1 MTVTGRDQSPPLRN
15 LFREKGGCVREEK
28 ISPQSA
34 SQETYTGQSHGSG
47 RHLREQTMGISFLI
61 FSAQKI
67 GLFVLDTE
75 QPSLPKSIGR
85 DGIFVMPSFYP
96 LGIHLA
102 SPVVDFKKKK
112 EEQPM
117 TKRIGSLLLALIMT
131 ISLAVPAMAVNE
143 TEQTEEPTA
152 STVEPSAPT
161 DADTSAPTPEETP
174 DTSDA
179 KDEQPEAKKAP
190 AKAAVSVQSVQS
202 DLDAYFADLPL
213 TAEAQNGVSN
223 LQWSVKNGI
232 LTSPKGFMQSTRSLI
247 LTANADTH
255 LTFEYKVSTEAKYDT
270 FTFTHNTTIV
280 VNGVS
285 GIVDWTLVE
294 LDVKAGDTL
303 TFSYTKDSSGNK
315 NDDCIYLRN
324 FTAGEG
330 IPITFHANGGTGEDY
345 TQNIYGGKGTLK
357 ANTFTCDGK
366 VFAGWATSADG
377 AAVYTDQAS
386 VTVTEALDLYACW
399 ADASTVTFDNDGKTS
414 TVQAPTGAPIGST
427 LIPSEGAKKGYQFD
441 GWFHD
446 DTKLTAETVITE
458 DITFTAKWTPI
469 TYTIA
474 FNADG
479 DEGTMDS
486 ITATYDQEVTLPA
499 CTFTRAGYDFGGWS
513 EYKGSSSGS
522 MTAKNLASKQGA
534 SVTLYAAWKGQAVPV
549 TIDYNYEG
557 STPIQ
562 RTCVVGQ
569 NYNYLRLED
578 GSSKF
583 SAIEDPTR
591 IGWIFDGWYDA
602 AQDGNEITNQYKFT
616 DTTPMTLYAH
626 WVKGITVHFDG
637 NGYKGTIKDKTVLVD
652 KVFSSLPYLTKSSYP
667 DNKALEGWYTA
678 KEGGE
683 QVTADTKFTG
693 DEVTLYAH
701 WRDYQYVVKFNIK
714 YSDKATVTGT
724 MADFPAPFGKDVTL
738 PKCTFTREGYRF
750 AGWATSSYGS
760 TVTYTDGATLNRAFE
775 EDDWGDGSEDG
786 EIFNLYAVWTE
797 TVFGQA
803 YKDIAAKLPTDN
815 GIRDTTA
822 LELPTSGEGYTVN
835 WSSSNTDYLTDAG
848 AVTLPETGSVTV
860 TLTATVTDTETNETE
875 TKDYTLT
882 LYSLRQTETENA
894 LNAAAK
900 AMTGNLNPVYGTD
913 TNLIDF
919 ASKKLGDKLN
929 GITLTIKEDATGNGG
944 AAVSK
949 DGTITYYFPQDTLS
963 GSGTYFYVPFV
974 LEKDGITVEKK
985 WYTNISWD
993 KCKLRTY
1000 LEQEI
1005 AALTIPTEDVSELSL
1020 PQVLKKDGNA
1030 LGWSNLTWTSSNE
1043 KVVKVGS
1050 ASSYNGDYKVTIYQ
1064 TAVPTPVTL
1073 TATLKCNSVNG
1084 VSVTKSFD
1092 IVVAAGQ
1099 GSDTVEETLK
1109 QRMDAGFAKVGLR
1122 NWVTGEQMTP
1132 DADGVYTATE
1142 DILIPRTRDFG
1153 IDGKYCP
1160 VSVTTSDNDVLE
1172 EPDVNNAAR
1181 IWVYRDVPGG
1191 ETKLVTMTVTMTD
1204 KASGVSVSR
1213 DFKIKVPA
1221 LTQEEVDKEIALM
1234 EQVKAHY
1241 FDGIKAN
1248 NPDKD
1253 HVTTNLHAFREAYL
1267 NEQNELTWVYHVDNM
1282 VNHGIVPV
1290 DMDGWYESEQW
1301 RTFRSSNPAIITH
1314 ENLLVTQPTSAKTVT
1329 ITSWLSS
1336 ETLGRYAEKHP
1347 DNAQLQKLHNQ
1358 VVTVS
1363 VIVPGTDGS
1372 ETPTDERQ
1380 TYSFTLYAPD
1390 GTQLI
1395 DCLLKDQLEGLTA
1408 VEVARTV
1415 LENNGYQVIGG
1426 NYITAIVSPDGTKWS
1441 AGDDGDHSGW
1451 SYRINGKVTNSANLS
1466 NGDTIEL
1473 FYTKDNTKETDHTN
1487 TPAAVARA
1495 IDAIGTV
1502 TKDSGDAIQ
1511 AARAAYDQLTDAQ
1524 KSLIDQATVD
1534 KLTAAEKTWADLNKP
1549 DEPKPPVEPTKPV
1562 ANVIT
1567 AKSATKVTSGKA
1579 QSFQLSVKAK
1589 GGAKLTYQSDNKS
1602 VKVSKSG
1609 KVTIAKNFVGK
1620 ATITITAGATE
1631 AYTKTVKR
1639 VTVTVNPTGT
1649 TFRSVYNAKGKK
1661 LKAYW
1666 KKNSSISGYQLQYG
1680 TSKQFTN
1687 CKTVTLKS
1695 AKYTGAVRTK
1705 LSKGKTY
1712 YVRIRTYKK
1721 VGGKTYYS
1729 AWSKTRQV
1737 NIVR

>member
-1 MTVTGRDQSPPLRN
+1 
-15 LFREKGGCVREEK
+15 
-28 ISPQSA
+28 
-34 SQETYTGQSHGSG
+34 
-47 RHLREQTMGISFLI
+47 
-61 FSAQKI
+61 
-67 GLFVLDTE
+67 
-75 QPSLPKSIGR
+75 
-85 DGIFVMPSFYP
+85 
-96 LGIHLA
+96 
-102 SPVVDFKKKK
+102 
-112 EEQPM
+112 M

-131 ISLAVPAMAVNE
+131 FSLAVPAMAVTE

-152 STVEPSAPT
+152 STVEPTAST
-161 DADTSAPTPEETP
+161 DADTTADTSAPAPKETPETSETEK
-174 DTSDA
+174 DTDSKA
-179 KDEQPEAKKAP
+179 EKPAAKKAV
-190 AKAAVSVQSVQS
+190 ARASATRKQK
-202 DLDAYFADLPL
+202 LDAYFANLPFSVDAL
-213 TAEAQNGVSN
+213 DSYTDNMQWTVLGTELASPTGFSN
-223 LQWSVKNGI
+223 V
-232 LTSPKGFMQSTRSLI
+232 TRSLT
-247 LTANADTH
+247 LTATEDTH
-255 LTFEYKVSTEAKYDT
+255 LSFEYKVSTRKTYDT
-270 FTFTHNTTIV
+270 FNFTCNDKAIV
-280 VNGVS
+280 KDKS
-285 GIVDWTLVE
+285 GEIDWTPVE
-294 LDVKAGDTL
+294 LDVSKGDKL
-303 TFSYTKDSSGNK
+303 KFSYKKESSVEDG
-315 NDDCIYLRN
+315 DDRIYARN

-377 AAVYTDQAS
+377 DVVYADQAS
-386 VTVTEALDLYACW
+386 VTDVTEAMELYARW
-399 ADASTVTFDNDGKTS
+399 ADASTVTFENNGKTS
-414 TVQAPTGAPIGST
+414 TVQVPTGTAIGSAR
-427 LIPSEGAKKGYQFD
+427 IPSEGVKKGYLFD

-458 DITFTAKWTPI
+458 AITFTAKWTPI
-469 TYTIA
+469 TYTIV
-474 FNADG
+474 FNANG
-479 DEGTMDS
+479 GEGTMEP
-486 ITATYDQEVTLPA
+486 ITATYDQEVTPK
-499 CTFTRAGYDFGGWS
+499 CTFTRTGYDFNGWS
-513 EYKGSSSGS
+513 DSKGSSSGS
-522 MTAKNLASKQGA
+522 MTAKNLTSTQGA
-534 SVTLYAAWKGQAVPV
+534 TVTLYATWKGQDVPV
-549 TIDYNYEG
+549 TIDLNYEG
-557 STPIQ
+557 STPTQ
-562 RTCVVGQ
+562 RTCVVGE
-569 NYNYLRLED
+569 NYNYIRNTQTG
-578 GSSKF
+578 GSSYTKL
-583 SAIEDPTR
+583 EDPTR
-591 IGWIFDGWYDA
+591 TGWKFIGWYDA
-602 AQDGNEITNQYKFT
+602 AEGGNKIDYSYKFT

-637 NGYKGTIKDKTVLVD
+637 NGYKSTIYNNPRTVLVEEVY
-652 KVFSSLPYLTKSSYP
+652 KNLPSLSSYYYP
-667 DNKALEGWYTA
+667 TKKSFDDWYTA
-678 KEGGE
+678 KECGE
-683 QVTADTKFTG
+683 NVTADTKFTG

-701 WRDYQYVVKFNIK
+701 WRDYQYIVKFNIK
-714 YSDKATVTGT
+714 SSDKSTVKGT
-724 MADFPAPFGKDVTL
+724 MEDFPAPFDKDVTL
-738 PKCTFTREGYRF
+738 PKCAFTREGYRF
-750 AGWATSSYGS
+750 AGWSTSSYGS
-760 TVTYTDGATLNRAFE
+760 TVTYTDGDSLNRTY
-775 EDDWGDGSEDG
+775 DSWDNDDG
-786 EIFNLYAVWTE
+786 ETFNLYAIWEE
-797 TVFGQA
+797 TIFGKA
-803 YKDIAAKLPTDN
+803 YKAIAAQLPTDN
-815 GIRDTTA
+815 GIQENAT
-822 LELPTSGEGYTVN
+822 LELPASGDDYTIT
-835 WSSSNTDYLTDAG
+835 WSSSNTDYITNDG

-860 TLTATVTDTETNETE
+860 TLTATVTETATGETE

-900 AMTGNLNPVYGTD
+900 AMTGNLAPVYGTD

-919 ASKKLGDKLN
+919 ASKKLGDKLD
-929 GITLTIKEDATGNGG
+929 GITLTIKEDTTGNGG
-944 AAVSK
+944 TAVSK

-963 GSGTYFYVPFV
+963 GSGVYFYVPFV
-974 LEKDGITVEKK
+974 LEKDGITVEKE

-993 KCKLRTY
+993 KGKLRTY

-1005 AALTIPTEDVSELSL
+1005 TALSIDTENVSELSL
-1020 PQVLKKDGNA
+1020 PQVLKKDGKK
-1030 LGWSNLTWTSSNE
+1030 LGWSKLTWSSSNE

-1050 ASSYNGDYKVTIYQ
+1050 ASSYNSDYKVTIYK

-1073 TATLKCNSVNG
+1073 TATLKCNSVDG

-1092 IVVAAGQ
+1092 IVVAAGT

-1122 NWVTGEQMTP
+1122 NWVTGQQLTQ

-1191 ETKLVTMTVTMTD
+1191 ETKLVTMTVTITD

-1221 LTQEEVDKEIALM
+1221 LTQEEVDKELALM

-1253 HVTTNLHAFREAYL
+1253 HVTTNLHAFHEAYL
-1267 NEQNELTWVYHVDNM
+1267 NGQGELTWVYHVDNM

-1358 VVTVS
+1358 VVSVS

-1390 GTQLI
+1390 GKQLI
-1395 DCLLKDQLEGLTA
+1395 DCLLQDQLEGLTA
-1408 VEVARTV
+1408 TDVARNV
-1415 LENNGYQVIGG
+1415 LESNGYQVIGG
-1426 NYITAIVSPDGTKWS
+1426 NYITAVITPDGTMWR
-1441 AGDDGDHSGW
+1441 AGDNGDHSGW

-1466 NGDTIEL
+1466 NGDAIEL
-1473 FYTKDNTKETDHTN
+1473 FYTKDYTKEADHTN
-1487 TPAAVARA
+1487 TPASVANA
-1495 IDAIGTV
+1495 IEAIGTV
-1502 TKDSGDAIQ
+1502 TKDSGDAIR

-1524 KSLIDQATVD
+1524 KSLIDQATLD
-1534 KLTAAEKTWADLNKP
+1534 KLTAAERAWAALNP
-1549 DEPKPPVEPTKPV
+1549 AKPV
-1562 ANVIT
+1562 SNVIT
-1567 AKSATKVTSGKA
+1567 AKSTTKVASTQA
-1579 QSFQLSVKAK
+1579 QSFQLNAKAK
-1589 GGAKLTYQSDNKS
+1589 GGAKLTYQSNNKS

-1609 KVTIAKNFVGK
+1609 KVTIAKHFVGK
-1620 ATITITAGATE
+1620 ATITITAGATKD
-1631 AYTKTVKR
+1631 YTKTVKR
-1639 VTVTVNPTGT
+1639 ITVTVNPAGT
-1649 TFRSVYNAKGKK
+1649 TFRSVYNSKSKK

-1666 KKNSSISGYQLQYG
+1666 KKNSRVSGYQLQYS

-1687 CKTVTLKS
+1687 GKTVTLKG
-1695 AKYTGAVRTK
+1695 ANCTGAIRSNLT
-1705 LSKGKTY
+1705 KGKTY
-1712 YVRIRTYKK
+1712 SVRVRTYKK
-1721 VGGKTYYS
+1721 VGGKVYYS

-1737 NIVR
+1737 KIVR

>member
-1 MTVTGRDQSPPLRN
+1 
-15 LFREKGGCVREEK
+15 
-28 ISPQSA
+28 
-34 SQETYTGQSHGSG
+34 
-47 RHLREQTMGISFLI
+47 
-61 FSAQKI
+61 
-67 GLFVLDTE
+67 
-75 QPSLPKSIGR
+75 
-85 DGIFVMPSFYP
+85 
-96 LGIHLA
+96 
-102 SPVVDFKKKK
+102 
-112 EEQPM
+112 M

-131 ISLAVPAMAVNE
+131 ISLAVPAMAVTE
-143 TEQTEEPTA
+143 TARTEDPTA
-152 STVEPSAPT
+152 STVESTAST
-161 DADTSAPTPEETP
+161 DADTSAPTPDETP
-174 DTSDA
+174 DTSETE
-179 KDEQPEAKKAP
+179 KDTDSREKKTAAKKAV
-190 AKAAVSVQSVQS
+190 AKATVSVQSVQS

-213 TAEAQNGVSN
+213 TANAQDGASN
-223 LQWSVKNGI
+223 LQWSVKDGI
-232 LTSPKGFMQSTRSLI
+232 LTSPKGFMRSTRSLI
-247 LTANADTH
+247 LTATANTH
-255 LTFEYKVSTEAKYDT
+255 LTFAYKVSTEAKYDT

-285 GIVDWTLVE
+285 GIIDWTLVE
-294 LDVKAGDTL
+294 LDVKNGDTL
-303 TFSYTKDSSGNK
+303 TFSYKKDSSGDK
-315 NDDCIYLRN
+315 NDDCVSLRN

-330 IPITFHANGGTGEDY
+330 IPITFHANGGTGDDY

-357 ANTFTCDGK
+357 ANTFTRAGK
-366 VFAGWATSADG
+366 VFAGWATSTDG
-377 AAVYTDQAS
+377 TAVYTDQAS

-399 ADASTVTFDNDGKTS
+399 ADASIVTFDNDGKTS
-414 TVQAPTGAPIGST
+414 TVQAPTGAPIGSA
-427 LIPSEGAKKGYQFD
+427 LIPSEGTKKGYQFD
-441 GWFHD
+441 GWFHG
-446 DTKLTAETVITE
+446 DTQLTAETVITE

-469 TYTIA
+469 IYTIA
-474 FNADG
+474 FDPNG
-479 DEGTMDS
+479 GEGTMDS
-486 ITATYDQEVTLPA
+486 ITATYDQEVTLPE
-499 CTFTRAGYDFGGWS
+499 CTFTRAGYDFDGWD
-513 EYKGSSSGS
+513 K
-522 MTAKNLASKQGA
+522 TATKNLTDKQGGK
-534 SVTLYAAWKGQAVPV
+534 VTLRATWKGQAVPV
-549 TIDYNYEG
+549 TIDLNYEG
-557 STPIQ
+557 AAPTQ

-569 NYNYLRLED
+569 NYNYLRQED

-583 SAIEDPTR
+583 SAIPDPTR
-591 IGWIFDGWYDA
+591 TGWIFDGWYDA
-602 AQDGNEITNQYKFT
+602 AQGGTEITNQYKFA

-637 NGYKGTIKDKTVLVD
+637 NGYKSTIKDKTVLTD
-652 KVFSSLPYLTKSSYP
+652 KVYNNLPTLTEYYYP
-667 DNKALEGWYTA
+667 DNQALDGWYTA

-701 WRDYQYVVKFNIK
+701 WRDYQYIVKFNIK
-714 YSDKATVTGT
+714 YSDRVTVTGT

-738 PKCTFTREGYRF
+738 PKCAFTREGYRF

-760 TVTYTDGATLNRAFE
+760 TAAYADEGTVNRIFDD
-775 EDDWGDGSEDG
+775 DDWDGSEDG
-786 EIFNLYAVWTE
+786 EIFNLYALWEE
-797 TVFGQA
+797 TIFGKA
-803 YKDIAAKLPTDN
+803 YKAIAAKLPTDN
-815 GIRDTTA
+815 SIRDTTA
-822 LELPTSGEGYTVN
+822 LELPTSGDGYTVS
-835 WSSSNTDYLTDAG
+835 WSSSNTDYLTDTG
-848 AVTLPETGSVTV
+848 AVTLPETGTAAV
-860 TLTATVTDTETNETE
+860 TLTATVTETATNQTQ

-894 LNAAAK
+894 LNAAVK

-919 ASKKLGDKLN
+919 ASKKLGDKLD
-929 GITLTIKEDATGNGG
+929 GIKLTIKEDVTGNGG
-944 AAVSK
+944 AGVSK
-949 DGTITYYFPQDTLS
+949 DGTITYYFNQDSLS
-963 GSGTYFYVPFV
+963 GSGAYLYVPFV
-974 LEKDGITVEKK
+974 LEKDGITAEQK
-985 WYTNISWD
+985 WYTNLSWD
-993 KCKLRTY
+993 KGKLRAY

-1005 AALTIPTEDVSELSL
+1005 AALSIPTEDVSELSL
-1020 PQVLKKDGNA
+1020 PQVLKKDGNS
-1030 LGWSNLTWTSSNE
+1030 LSWSNLTWTSSNE
-1043 KVVKVGS
+1043 KVVKVGN
-1050 ASSYNGDYKVTIYQ
+1050 ASGYDGDYKVTIYK

-1073 TATLKCNSVNG
+1073 TATLKCNSVDG
-1084 VSVTKSFD
+1084 ESVTKSFD
-1092 IVVAAGQ
+1092 IIVAAGT
-1099 GSDTVEETLK
+1099 GSDTVEETLR

-1122 NWVTGEQMTP
+1122 NWVTGAQLTP

-1142 DILIPRTRDFG
+1142 DIRIPRTRDFG

-1160 VSVTTSDNDVLE
+1160 VSITTSDNDVLE

-1191 ETKLVTMTVTMTD
+1191 TTKVVTMTVTITD

-1213 DFKIKVPA
+1213 AFKIKVPA

-1267 NEQNELTWVYHVDNM
+1267 NEQGELTWVYHVDNM

-1301 RTFRSSNPAIITH
+1301 RTFRSSNPTIITH

-1347 DNAQLQKLHNQ
+1347 DNVQLQKLHNQ
-1358 VVTVS
+1358 VVSVS

-1380 TYSFTLYAPD
+1380 TYAFTCYAPD

-1395 DCLLKDQLEGLTA
+1395 DSLLRDQPEGMTA
-1408 VEVARTV
+1408 VDAARKV
-1415 LENNGYQVIGG
+1415 LEANGYQVIGG

-1451 SYRINGKVTNSANLS
+1451 SYRINGKVTDSANLS

-1473 FYTKDNTKETDHTN
+1473 FYTKDYTQEADHTN
-1487 TPAAVARA
+1487 TPTSVARA
-1495 IDAIGTV
+1495 IEAIGTV

-1524 KSLIDQATVD
+1524 KFLIDQATVD

-1549 DEPKPPVEPTKPV
+1549 DEPTKPV

-1567 AKSATKVTSGKA
+1567 AKSAAKVTSGKA
-1579 QSFQLSVKAK
+1579 QSFQLSAKAK
-1589 GGAKLTYQSDNKS
+1589 GGAKLAYRSDNKS

-1620 ATITITAGATE
+1620 ATITITAGATKD
-1631 AYTKTVKR
+1631 YTKTVKR
-1639 VTVTVNPTGT
+1639 ITVTVNPTGT
-1649 TFRSVYNAKGKK
+1649 TFRSVYNAKGQM

-1666 KKNSSISGYQLQYG
+1666 KKNSSVSGYQLQYG

-1705 LSKGKTY
+1705 LRKGKTY
-1712 YVRIRTYKK
+1712 CVRIRTYKK

-1729 AWSKTRQV
+1729 AWSKIRQV
-1737 NIVR
+1737 KIVR

>member
-1 MTVTGRDQSPPLRN
+1 
-15 LFREKGGCVREEK
+15 
-28 ISPQSA
+28 
-34 SQETYTGQSHGSG
+34 
-47 RHLREQTMGISFLI
+47 
-61 FSAQKI
+61 
-67 GLFVLDTE
+67 
-75 QPSLPKSIGR
+75 
-85 DGIFVMPSFYP
+85 
-96 LGIHLA
+96 
-102 SPVVDFKKKK
+102 
-112 EEQPM
+112 M

-131 ISLAVPAMAVNE
+131 ISLAVPAMAVTE
-143 TEQTEEPTA
+143 TAQTEEPTA
-152 STVEPSAPT
+152 STVESTAST

-174 DTSDA
+174 DISETE
-179 KDEQPEAKKAP
+179 KDTDSREKKTAAKKAA

-202 DLDAYFADLPL
+202 NLDAYFADLPL
-213 TAEAQNGVSN
+213 NADTQDGASN
-223 LQWSVKNGI
+223 LQWSVKDGI

-247 LTANADTH
+247 LTATANTH
-255 LTFEYKVSTEAKYDT
+255 LTFAYKVSTEAKYDT

-280 VNGVS
+280 VNGAS

-294 LDVKAGDTL
+294 LDVTAGDTL
-303 TFSYTKDSSGNK
+303 TFSYKKDSSGDK
-315 NDDCIYLRN
+315 NDDCVSLRN

-330 IPITFHANGGTGEDY
+330 IPITFHANGGTGDDY

-357 ANTFTCDGK
+357 ANTFTRAGK
-366 VFAGWATSADG
+366 VFAGWATSTDG
-377 AAVYTDQAS
+377 TAVYTDQAS

-399 ADASTVTFDNDGKTS
+399 ADASIVTFDNDGKTS
-414 TVQAPTGAPIGST
+414 TVQAPTGAPIGSA
-427 LIPSEGAKKGYQFD
+427 LIPSEGTKKGYQFD
-441 GWFHD
+441 GWFHG
-446 DTKLTAETVITE
+446 DTQLTAETVITE

-469 TYTIA
+469 IYTIA
-474 FNADG
+474 FDPNG
-479 DEGTMDS
+479 GEGTMDS
-486 ITATYDQEVTLPA
+486 ITATYDQEVTLPE
-499 CTFTRAGYDFGGWS
+499 CTFTRAGYDFDGWD
-513 EYKGSSSGS
+513 K
-522 MTAKNLASKQGA
+522 TATKNLTDKQGGK
-534 SVTLYAAWKGQAVPV
+534 VTLRATWKGQAVPV
-549 TIDYNYEG
+549 TIDLNYEG
-557 STPIQ
+557 AAPTQ

-569 NYNYLRLED
+569 NYNYLRQED

-583 SAIEDPTR
+583 SAIPDPTR

-602 AQDGNEITNQYKFT
+602 AQGGTEITNQYKFA

-637 NGYKGTIKDKTVLVD
+637 NGYKSTIKDKTVLTD
-652 KVFSSLPYLTKSSYP
+652 KVYNNLPTLTEYYYP
-667 DNKALEGWYTA
+667 DNQALDGWYTA

-701 WRDYQYVVKFNIK
+701 WRDYQYIVKFNIK
-714 YSDKATVTGT
+714 YSDRVTVTGT

-738 PKCTFTREGYRF
+738 PKCAFTREGYRF

-760 TVTYTDGATLNRAFE
+760 TAAYADEGTVNRIFDD
-775 EDDWGDGSEDG
+775 DDWDGSEDG
-786 EIFNLYAVWTE
+786 EIFNLYALWEE
-797 TVFGQA
+797 TIFGKA
-803 YKDIAAKLPTDN
+803 YKAIATKLPTDN
-815 GIRDTTA
+815 SIRDTTA
-822 LELPTSGEGYTVN
+822 LELPTSGDGYTVS
-835 WSSSNTDYLTDAG
+835 WSSSNTNYLTDTG
-848 AVTLPETGSVTV
+848 AVTLPETGTATV
-860 TLTATVTDTETNETE
+860 TLTATVTETATNQTQ

-894 LNAAAK
+894 LNAAVK

-919 ASKKLGDKLN
+919 ASKKLGDKLD
-929 GITLTIKEDATGNGG
+929 GIKLTIKEDTTGNGG
-944 AAVSK
+944 AGVSK
-949 DGTITYYFPQDTLS
+949 DGTITYYFNQDSLS
-963 GSGTYFYVPFV
+963 GSGAYLYVPFV
-974 LEKDGITVEKK
+974 LEKDGITAEQK
-985 WYTNISWD
+985 WYTNLSWD
-993 KCKLRTY
+993 KGKLRAY

-1005 AALTIPTEDVSELSL
+1005 AALSID
-1020 PQVLKKDGNA
+1020 
-1030 LGWSNLTWTSSNE
+1030 
-1043 KVVKVGS
+1043 
-1050 ASSYNGDYKVTIYQ
+1050 
-1064 TAVPTPVTL
+1064 
-1073 TATLKCNSVNG
+1073 
-1084 VSVTKSFD
+1084 
-1092 IVVAAGQ
+1092 
-1099 GSDTVEETLK
+1099 
-1109 QRMDAGFAKVGLR
+1109 
-1122 NWVTGEQMTP
+1122 
-1132 DADGVYTATE
+1132 TE
-1142 DILIPRTRDFG
+1142 DIRIPRTRDFG

-1160 VSVTTSDNDVLE
+1160 VSITTSDNDVLE

-1191 ETKLVTMTVTMTD
+1191 TTKVVTMTVTITD

-1213 DFKIKVPA
+1213 AFKIKVPA

-1301 RTFRSSNPAIITH
+1301 RTFRSSNPTIITH

-1347 DNAQLQKLHNQ
+1347 DNVQLQKLHNQ
-1358 VVTVS
+1358 VVSVS

-1380 TYSFTLYAPD
+1380 TYAFTCYAPD

-1395 DCLLKDQLEGLTA
+1395 DCLLRDQPEGMTA
-1408 VEVARTV
+1408 VDAARKV
-1415 LENNGYQVIGG
+1415 LEANGYQVIGG

-1451 SYRINGKVTNSANLS
+1451 SYRINGKVTDSANLS

-1473 FYTKDNTKETDHTN
+1473 FYTKDYTQEADHTN
-1487 TPAAVARA
+1487 TPASVARA
-1495 IDAIGTV
+1495 IEAIGTV

-1549 DEPKPPVEPTKPV
+1549 DEPTKPV

-1567 AKSATKVTSGKA
+1567 AKSAAKVTSGKA
-1579 QSFQLSVKAK
+1579 QSFQLSAKAK
-1589 GGAKLTYQSDNKS
+1589 GGAKLAYRSDNKS

-1620 ATITITAGATE
+1620 ATITITAGATKD
-1631 AYTKTVKR
+1631 YTKTVKR
-1639 VTVTVNPTGT
+1639 ITVTVNPTGT
-1649 TFRSVYNAKGKK
+1649 TFRSMYNAKGQK

-1666 KKNSSISGYQLQYG
+1666 KKNSIVSGYQLQYG

-1695 AKYTGAVRTK
+1695 ANCTGAVRTK
-1705 LSKGKTY
+1705 LRKGKTY

-1737 NIVR
+1737 KIVR

>member
-1 MTVTGRDQSPPLRN
+1 
-15 LFREKGGCVREEK
+15 
-28 ISPQSA
+28 
-34 SQETYTGQSHGSG
+34 
-47 RHLREQTMGISFLI
+47 
-61 FSAQKI
+61 
-67 GLFVLDTE
+67 
-75 QPSLPKSIGR
+75 
-85 DGIFVMPSFYP
+85 
-96 LGIHLA
+96 
-102 SPVVDFKKKK
+102 
-112 EEQPM
+112 M

-152 STVEPSAPT
+152 STVESTAST
-161 DADTSAPTPEETP
+161 NADTTADTSAPTPEETP
-174 DTSDA
+174 DTSETE
-179 KDEQPEAKKAP
+179 KDTDSKEKKTAPKKAVAP
-190 AKAAVSVQSVQS
+190 LAALPTVAEYFSSLPFTANPGSGTTQWKTASLDGETVLSSGSKGKANSTST
-202 DLDAYFADLPL
+202 LTL
-213 TAEAQNGVSN
+213 TA
-223 LQWSVKNGI
+223 
-232 LTSPKGFMQSTRSLI
+232 T
-247 LTANADTH
+247 ADTH
-255 LTFEYKVSTEAKYDT
+255 LTFEYKVSTEPKYDK
-270 FTFTHNTTIV
+270 FTLTHGSTTV

-285 GIVDWTLVE
+285 GIIDWTLVE

-303 TFSYTKDSSGNK
+303 TFSYKKDNSGDK
-315 NDDCIYLRN
+315 NDDCVSLRN
-324 FTAGEG
+324 FTVGAG

-386 VTVTEALDLYACW
+386 VTVTEAMDLYACW

-414 TVQAPTGAPIGST
+414 TVQAPTGAAIGGA
-427 LIPSEGAKKGYQFD
+427 LIPDAGTKKGYQFD

-479 DEGTMDS
+479 GEGTMDS

-569 NYNYLRLED
+569 NYNFIRRED

-583 SAIEDPTR
+583 SAIEDPART
-591 IGWIFDGWYDA
+591 GWIFDGWYDA
-602 AQDGNEITNQYKFT
+602 AEGGTEITNQYKFT
-616 DTTPMTLYAH
+616 DTTPLTLYAH
-626 WVKGITVHFDG
+626 WVKGIIVHYEG

-714 YSDKATVTGT
+714 YSDKSTVTGT
-724 MADFPAPFGKDVTL
+724 MADFPAPFGQDVTL

-760 TVTYTDGATLNRAFE
+760 TATYADGATLNRAFDD
-775 EDDWGDGSEDG
+775 DDWDGSKDG
-786 EIFNLYAVWTE
+786 ESFNLYALWEE
-797 TVFGQA
+797 TVFGKA
-803 YKDIAAKLPTDN
+803 YKAIAAKLPTDN
-815 GIRDTTA
+815 SIRDTTA
-822 LELPTSGEGYTVN
+822 LELTTSGDGYTIS
-835 WSSSNTDYLTDAG
+835 WSSSNTDYITNDG
-848 AVTLPETGSVTV
+848 AVTLPETGNVTV
-860 TLTATVTDTETNETE
+860 TLTATVTETATGETE
-875 TKDYTLT
+875 TKDYILT

-900 AMTGNLNPVYGTD
+900 AMTGNLAPVYGTD

-919 ASKKLGDKLN
+919 ASKKLGDKLD

-974 LEKDGITVEKK
+974 LEKDGITVEKE

-993 KCKLRTY
+993 TGKLRTY

-1005 AALTIPTEDVSELSL
+1005 AALSIDTENVSELSL
-1020 PQVLKKDGNA
+1020 PQVLKKDGNNLA
-1030 LGWSNLTWTSSNE
+1030 WSKLTWTSSNE
-1043 KVVKVGS
+1043 KVVKVGT
-1050 ASSYNGDYKVTIYQ
+1050 APSYPYYSDYTVTIYK

-1073 TATLKCNSVNG
+1073 TATLKCNSVDG

-1092 IVVAAGQ
+1092 IIVAAGT
-1099 GSDTVEETLK
+1099 GSDTVEETLQ

-1172 EPDVNNAAR
+1172 KPDVNNAAR

-1191 ETKLVTMTVTMTD
+1191 ETKLVTMTVTITD

-1253 HVTTNLHAFREAYL
+1253 HVTTNLHAFHEAYL
-1267 NEQNELTWVYHVDNM
+1267 NEQGELTWIYHVDNM

-1336 ETLGRYAEKHP
+1336 ETLGRYAKKHP

-1451 SYRINGKVTNSANLS
+1451 SYRINGKVTDSANLS

-1473 FYTKDNTKETDHTN
+1473 FYTKDYTQEADHTN
-1487 TPAAVARA
+1487 TPTSVARA
-1495 IDAIGTV
+1495 IEAIGTV

-1721 VGGKTYYS
+1721 VGGKVYYS
-1729 AWSKTRQV
+1729 AWSTSRQV
-1737 NIVR
+1737 KIVR

>member
-1 MTVTGRDQSPPLRN
+1 
-15 LFREKGGCVREEK
+15 
-28 ISPQSA
+28 
-34 SQETYTGQSHGSG
+34 
-47 RHLREQTMGISFLI
+47 
-61 FSAQKI
+61 
-67 GLFVLDTE
+67 
-75 QPSLPKSIGR
+75 
-85 DGIFVMPSFYP
+85 
-96 LGIHLA
+96 
-102 SPVVDFKKKK
+102 
-112 EEQPM
+112 M

-131 ISLAVPAMAVNE
+131 ISLAVPAMAVTE

-152 STVEPSAPT
+152 STVEPTAPT
-161 DADTSAPTPEETP
+161 DADTPADTSAPAPEETP
-174 DTSDA
+174 DASTSTPEKTPA
-179 KDEQPEAKKAP
+179 PSETEKDTDSKEKKTAAKKAV
-190 AKAAVSVQSVQS
+190 VSIQSVQS

-213 TAEAQNGVSN
+213 TAKEQDGASN

-232 LTSPKGFMQSTRSLI
+232 VTSPSGFKSAPRSLT
-247 LTANADTH
+247 LTATADTH
-255 LTFEYKVSTEAKYDT
+255 LTFQYKVSTEANYDK
-270 FTFTHNTTIV
+270 FTLTHNSTTV

-285 GIVDWTLVE
+285 GLVDWTPVE
-294 LDVKAGDTL
+294 LDVATGDTL
-303 TFSYTKDSSGNK
+303 TFTYKKDSSGDQ
-315 NDDCIYLRN
+315 NDDRVYLRS
-324 FTAGEG
+324 FTAGAG

-357 ANTFTCDGK
+357 ANTFTRAGK

-377 AAVYTDQAS
+377 TAVYTDQAS

-399 ADASTVTFDNDGKTS
+399 ADASTVTFDNNGKTS
-414 TVQAPTGAPIGST
+414 TVQVPTNDAIGSAR
-427 LIPSEGAKKGYQFD
+427 IPSEGTKKGYLFG
-441 GWFHD
+441 GWFHN
-446 DTKLTAETVITE
+446 DTQLTAETVITE

-474 FNADG
+474 FDPNG
-479 DEGTMDS
+479 GEGTMDPIS
-486 ITATYDQEVTLPA
+486 AIYDQEFTLPECA
-499 CTFTRAGYDFGGWS
+499 FTRAGYDFAGWNN
-513 EYKGSSSGS
+513 
-522 MTAKNLASKQGA
+522 TAKKNLTDQQGA
-534 SVTLYAAWKGQAVPV
+534 TFTLRATWKGQDVPV
-549 TIDYNYEG
+549 TIDLNYEG
-557 STPIQ
+557 STPTQ
-562 RTCVVGQ
+562 RTCVVGE
-569 NYNYLRLED
+569 NYNYIRNTQTG
-578 GSSKF
+578 GSKY
-583 SAIEDPTR
+583 SAIQDPTR
-591 IGWIFDGWYDA
+591 TGWIFDGWYDA
-602 AQDGNEITNQYKFT
+602 AEGGTEITNQYKFT

-637 NGYKGTIKDKTVLVD
+637 NGYKSTIYNNPRTVLVEE
-652 KVFSSLPYLTKSSYP
+652 VYRNLPSLNSYYYPTKKSF
-667 DNKALEGWYTA
+667 DDWYTA

-683 QVTADTKFTG
+683 KVTADTKFTG

-701 WRDYQYVVKFNIK
+701 WRDYQYIVKFNIK
-714 YSDKATVTGT
+714 SSDKSTVTGT
-724 MADFPAPFGKDVTL
+724 MEDFPAPFDKDVTL

-760 TVTYTDGATLNRAFE
+760 TVTYTDGATLNRPFE
-775 EDDWGDGSEDG
+775 EDDWDEGSEDN
-786 EIFNLYAVWTE
+786 EPFNLYAIWTE
-797 TVFGQA
+797 TVFGKA
-803 YKDIAAKLPTDN
+803 YKAIAAKLPTGS
-815 GIRDTTA
+815 GIRENTT
-822 LELPTSGEGYTVN
+822 LELPTTSSEDGYTIS
-835 WSSSNTDYLTDAG
+835 WSSSNTDYITNDG
-848 AVTLPETGSVTV
+848 AVTLPETGNMTV
-860 TLTATVTDTETNETE
+860 TLTATVTETATGETE

-894 LNAAAK
+894 LNAVAN
-900 AMTGNLNPVYGTD
+900 AMTGSLAPVYGTD
-913 TNLIDF
+913 TNLIAF
-919 ASKKLGDKLN
+919 ASKKLGDRLD
-929 GITLTIKEDATGNGG
+929 GIKLTIKEDTTGNGG

-949 DGTITYYFPQDTLS
+949 DGTITYYFPQDSLS

-974 LEKDGITVEKK
+974 LEKDGITVEKE

-993 KCKLRTY
+993 KGKLRTY
-1000 LEQEI
+1000 LEREI
-1005 AALTIPTEDVSELSL
+1005 ETVSIPTEEVSELSL
-1020 PQVLKKDGNA
+1020 PQGLKKDGNN

-1050 ASSYNGDYKVTIYQ
+1050 ASSYNGDYKVTIYK

-1073 TATLKCNSVNG
+1073 TATLTCNSARDVP
-1084 VSVTKSFD
+1084 VTKSFD
-1092 IVVAAGQ
+1092 IVVAAGT
-1099 GSDTVEETLK
+1099 GSDTVEATLK
-1109 QRMDAGFAKVGLR
+1109 QRMDAGFAKAGLR
-1122 NWVTGEQMTP
+1122 NWVTGQQMTP

-1142 DILIPRTRDFG
+1142 DIRIPRTRDFG

-1160 VSVTTSDNDVLE
+1160 ISVTTSDNDVLE
-1172 EPDVNNAAR
+1172 EPGVNNAAR
-1181 IWVYRDVPGG
+1181 IWVYRDLPGG
-1191 ETKLVTMTVTMTD
+1191 ETKLVTMTVTITD

-1221 LTQEEVDKEIALM
+1221 LTQEEVDQEIALM

-1253 HVTTNLHAFREAYL
+1253 HVTTNLHAFHEAYL
-1267 NEQNELTWVYHVDNM
+1267 NEQGELTWVYHVDNM

-1347 DNAQLQKLHNQ
+1347 DNVQLQKLHNQ
-1358 VVTVS
+1358 VVSVS

-1380 TYSFTLYAPD
+1380 TYAFTLYAPD

-1395 DCLLKDQLEGLTA
+1395 DCLLKDQLEGMTA
-1408 VEVARTV
+1408 VEVARIV

-1487 TPAAVARA
+1487 TPATVARA

-1511 AARAAYDQLTDAQ
+1511 SARAAYDQLTDAQ

-1534 KLTAAEKTWADLNKP
+1534 KLTAAEQAWADLNKP
-1549 DEPKPPVEPTKPV
+1549 DEPTKPV

-1567 AKSATKVTSGKA
+1567 AKSATKVASTKA
-1579 QSFQLSVKAK
+1579 QFFQLGAKAK
-1589 GGAKLTYQSDNKS
+1589 GGAKLTYKSNNKS
-1602 VKVSKSG
+1602 VTVSQSG
-1609 KVTIAKNFVGK
+1609 KVTIAKNFAGS
-1620 ATITITAGATE
+1620 ATITITSGATKT
-1631 AYTKTVKR
+1631 YTKTIKR
-1639 VTVTVNPTGT
+1639 ITIIVNPAGT
-1649 TFRSVYNAKGKK
+1649 TFRSVYNGKGKK

-1666 KKNSSISGYQLQYG
+1666 KKNSRVSGYQLQYSP
-1680 TSKQFTN
+1680 SKQFTN
-1687 CKTVTLKS
+1687 VKTVTLKG
-1695 AKYTGAVRTK
+1695 ANCTGAIRSK
-1705 LSKGKTY
+1705 LTKGKTY
-1712 YVRIRTYKK
+1712 SVRIRTYKK
-1721 VGGKTYYS
+1721 VGGKVYYS
-1729 AWSKTRQV
+1729 AWSKSKQV
-1737 NIVR
+1737 KIVR

>member
-1 MTVTGRDQSPPLRN
+1 
-15 LFREKGGCVREEK
+15 
-28 ISPQSA
+28 
-34 SQETYTGQSHGSG
+34 
-47 RHLREQTMGISFLI
+47 
-61 FSAQKI
+61 
-67 GLFVLDTE
+67 
-75 QPSLPKSIGR
+75 
-85 DGIFVMPSFYP
+85 
-96 LGIHLA
+96 
-102 SPVVDFKKKK
+102 
-112 EEQPM
+112 M

-152 STVEPSAPT
+152 STVEPTTPT
-161 DADTSAPTPEETP
+161 DADTTADTSTSAPEETL
-174 DTSDA
+174 DTSETE
-179 KDEQPEAKKAP
+179 KDTDSKEKKTAVKKAVAP
-190 AKAAVSVQSVQS
+190 LAALPTVAEYFSSLPFTANPGSGTTQWKTASLDGETVLSSGSKGKANSTST
-202 DLDAYFADLPL
+202 LTL
-213 TAEAQNGVSN
+213 TA
-223 LQWSVKNGI
+223 
-232 LTSPKGFMQSTRSLI
+232 T
-247 LTANADTH
+247 ADTH
-255 LTFEYKVSTEAKYDT
+255 LTFEYKVSTEATYDK
-270 FTFTHNTTIV
+270 FSITHGSNTV
-280 VNGVS
+280 VNGAS

-294 LDVKAGDTL
+294 LDVATGDTL
-303 TFSYTKDSSGNK
+303 TFTYKKDGSGDK
-315 NDDCIYLRN
+315 NDDCVYLRN
-324 FTAGEG
+324 FTAGAG
-330 IPITFHANGGTGEDY
+330 IPITFHANGGTGADY

-377 AAVYTDQAS
+377 AVVYTDQAS
-386 VTVTEALDLYACW
+386 VTVTEAMDLYARW
-399 ADASTVTFDNDGKTS
+399 TDASTVTFDNDGKTS
-414 TVQAPTGAPIGST
+414 TVQAPTGTPIGST
-427 LIPSEGAKKGYQFD
+427 LIPSEGVKKGYQFD

-479 DEGTMDS
+479 GEGTMDS

-513 EYKGSSSGS
+513 EYKGYSSGS

-569 NYNYLRLED
+569 NYNFIRLED
-578 GSSKF
+578 GSSEY
-583 SAIEDPTR
+583 SAIQDPART
-591 IGWIFDGWYDA
+591 GWIFDGWYDA
-602 AQDGNEITNQYKFT
+602 AEGGTEITNQYKFT
-616 DTTPMTLYAH
+616 DTTPLTLYAH

-637 NGYKGTIKDKTVLVD
+637 NGYKSTIKDKTVLTD

-667 DNKALEGWYTA
+667 DNQALEGWYTA

-701 WRDYQYVVKFNIK
+701 WRDYQYIVKFNIK
-714 YSDKATVTGT
+714 YSDRATVTGT

-738 PKCTFTREGYRF
+738 PKCAFTREGYRF

-760 TVTYTDGATLNRAFE
+760 TAAYADEGTVNRIFDD
-775 EDDWGDGSEDG
+775 DDWDGSEDG
-786 EIFNLYAVWTE
+786 EIFNLYALWEE
-797 TVFGQA
+797 TIFGKA
-803 YKDIAAKLPTDN
+803 YKAIAAKLPTDN
-815 GIRDTTA
+815 SIRDTTA
-822 LELPTSGEGYTVN
+822 LELPTSGDGYTVS
-835 WSSSNTDYLTDAG
+835 WSSSNTDYLTDTG
-848 AVTLPETGSVTV
+848 AVTLPETGSVAV
-860 TLTATVTDTETNETE
+860 TLTATVTETATNQTQ

-894 LNAAAK
+894 LNAAVK

-919 ASKKLGDKLN
+919 ASKKLGDKLD
-929 GITLTIKEDATGNGG
+929 GIKLTIKEDTTGNGG
-944 AAVSK
+944 AGVSK
-949 DGTITYYFPQDTLS
+949 DGTITYYFNQDSLS
-963 GSGTYFYVPFV
+963 GSGAYLYVPFV
-974 LEKDGITVEKK
+974 LEKDGITAEQK
-985 WYTNISWD
+985 WYTNLSWD
-993 KCKLRTY
+993 KGKLRAY

-1005 AALTIPTEDVSELSL
+1005 AALSIDTEDVSELSL
-1020 PQVLKKDGNA
+1020 PQVLKKDGNS

-1043 KVVKVGS
+1043 KVVKVGN
-1050 ASSYNGDYKVTIYQ
+1050 ASGYDGDYKVTIYK

-1073 TATLKCNSVNG
+1073 TATLKCNSVDG

-1092 IVVAAGQ
+1092 IIVAAGT
-1099 GSDTVEETLK
+1099 GSDTVEETLR

-1122 NWVTGEQMTP
+1122 NWVTGAQLTP

-1142 DILIPRTRDFG
+1142 DIRIPRTRDFG

-1160 VSVTTSDNDVLE
+1160 VSITTSDNDVLE

-1191 ETKLVTMTVTMTD
+1191 TTKVVTMTVTITD

-1213 DFKIKVPA
+1213 AFKIKVPA

-1301 RTFRSSNPAIITH
+1301 RTFRSSNPTIITH

-1347 DNAQLQKLHNQ
+1347 DNVQLQKLHNQ
-1358 VVTVS
+1358 VVSVS

-1380 TYSFTLYAPD
+1380 TYAFTCYAPD

-1395 DCLLKDQLEGLTA
+1395 DCLLRDQPEGMTA
-1408 VEVARTV
+1408 VDAARKV
-1415 LENNGYQVIGG
+1415 LEANGYQVIGG

-1451 SYRINGKVTNSANLS
+1451 SYRINGKVTDSANLS

-1473 FYTKDNTKETDHTN
+1473 FYTKDYTQEADHTN
-1487 TPAAVARA
+1487 TPTSVARA
-1495 IDAIGTV
+1495 IEAIGTV

-1534 KLTAAEKTWADLNKP
+1534 KLTAAEKTWADLNKS
-1549 DEPKPPVEPTKPV
+1549 DEPTKPV

-1567 AKSATKVTSGKA
+1567 AKSAAKVTSGKA
-1579 QSFQLSVKAK
+1579 QSFQLSAKAK
-1589 GGAKLTYQSDNKS
+1589 GGAKLAYRSDNKS

-1620 ATITITAGATE
+1620 ATITITAGATKD
-1631 AYTKTVKR
+1631 YTKTVKR
-1639 VTVTVNPTGT
+1639 ITVTVNPTGT
-1649 TFRSVYNAKGKK
+1649 TFRSVYNAKGQK

-1666 KKNSSISGYQLQYG
+1666 KKNSSVSGYQLQYG

-1687 CKTVTLKS
+1687 GKTVTLKS
-1695 AKYTGAVRTK
+1695 ANCTGAVRTK
-1705 LSKGKTY
+1705 LRKGKTY
-1712 YVRIRTYKK
+1712 CVRIRTYKK
-1721 VGGKTYYS
+1721 VGGKIYYS
-1729 AWSKTRQV
+1729 DWSKTRQV
-1737 NIVR
+1737 KIVR

>member
-1 MTVTGRDQSPPLRN
+1 
-15 LFREKGGCVREEK
+15 
-28 ISPQSA
+28 
-34 SQETYTGQSHGSG
+34 
-47 RHLREQTMGISFLI
+47 
-61 FSAQKI
+61 
-67 GLFVLDTE
+67 
-75 QPSLPKSIGR
+75 
-85 DGIFVMPSFYP
+85 
-96 LGIHLA
+96 
-102 SPVVDFKKKK
+102 
-112 EEQPM
+112 M

-131 ISLAVPAMAVNE
+131 ISLAVPAMAVTE

-152 STVEPSAPT
+152 STVEPTAPT
-161 DADTSAPTPEETP
+161 DANTTADTSASTPKETPETSETEK
-174 DTSDA
+174 DTDSKEKKTA
-179 KDEQPEAKKAP
+179 AKKAV
-190 AKAAVSVQSVQS
+190 VSIQSVQS

-213 TAEAQNGVSN
+213 TAKEQDGASN

-232 LTSPKGFMQSTRSLI
+232 VTSPSGFKSAPRSLT
-247 LTANADTH
+247 LTATADTH
-255 LTFEYKVSTEAKYDT
+255 LTFQYKVSTEANYDK
-270 FTFTHNTTIV
+270 FTLTHNSTTV

-285 GIVDWTLVE
+285 GLVDWTLVE
-294 LDVKAGDTL
+294 LDVATGDTL
-303 TFSYTKDSSGNK
+303 TFTYKKDSSGDQ
-315 NDDCIYLRN
+315 NDDRVYLRS
-324 FTAGEG
+324 FTAGAG

-366 VFAGWATSADG
+366 VFIGWATSAEGDV
-377 AAVYTDQAS
+377 VYADLAS
-386 VTVTEALDLYACW
+386 VTDVTEAMELYARW
-399 ADASTVTFDNDGKTS
+399 ADASTVTFDNNGKTS
-414 TVQAPTGAPIGST
+414 TVQIPTNDVIGSAR
-427 LIPSEGAKKGYQFD
+427 IPSEGTKKGYLFG
-441 GWFHD
+441 GWFHN
-446 DTKLTAETVITE
+446 DTQLTAETVITE

-474 FNADG
+474 FDPNG
-479 DEGTMDS
+479 GEGTMDPIS
-486 ITATYDQEVTLPA
+486 AIYDQEFTLPECA
-499 CTFTRAGYDFGGWS
+499 FTRAGYDFAGWNN
-513 EYKGSSSGS
+513 
-522 MTAKNLASKQGA
+522 TAKKNLTDQQGA
-534 SVTLYAAWKGQAVPV
+534 TFTLRATWKGQDVPV
-549 TIDYNYEG
+549 TIDLNYEG
-557 STPIQ
+557 STPTQ
-562 RTCVVGQ
+562 RTCIVGE
-569 NYNYLRLED
+569 NYNFIRRED
-578 GSSKF
+578 GGSKF

-591 IGWIFDGWYDA
+591 TGWKFIGWYDA
-602 AQDGNEITNQYKFT
+602 AEGGNEITNQYKFT

-637 NGYKGTIKDKTVLVD
+637 NGYKSQINDKTVLAG

-667 DNKALEGWYTA
+667 DNKALDGWYTA

-683 QVTADTKFTG
+683 KVTADTKFTG

-701 WRDYQYVVKFNIK
+701 WRDYQYIVKFNIK
-714 YSDKATVTGT
+714 SSDKSTVTGT
-724 MADFPAPFGKDVTL
+724 MEDFPAPFDKDVTL

-760 TVTYTDGATLNRAFE
+760 TAAYADGATLNRAFDD
-775 EDDWGDGSEDG
+775 DDWDGSEDG
-786 EIFNLYAVWTE
+786 EIFNLYALWE
-797 TVFGQA
+797 EPIFGKA
-803 YKDIAAKLPTDN
+803 YKAIAAKLPTDN
-815 GIRDTTA
+815 SIRENTT
-822 LELPTSGEGYTVN
+822 LELPTTSSEDGYTIS
-835 WSSSNTDYLTDAG
+835 WSSSNTDYITNDG
-848 AVTLPETGSVTV
+848 AVTLPETGNVTV
-860 TLTATVTDTETNETE
+860 TLTATVTETATGETE

-894 LNAAAK
+894 LNAVAN
-900 AMTGNLNPVYGTD
+900 AMTGSLAPVYGTD

-919 ASKKLGDKLN
+919 ASKKLGDKLD
-929 GITLTIKEDATGNGG
+929 GIKLTIKEDTTGNGG

-949 DGTITYYFPQDTLS
+949 GGTITYYFPQDSLS

-974 LEKDGITVEKK
+974 LEKDGITVEKE

-993 KCKLRTY
+993 KGKLRTY
-1000 LEQEI
+1000 LEREI
-1005 AALTIPTEDVSELSL
+1005 ETVSIPTEEVSELSL
-1020 PQVLKKDGNA
+1020 PQVLKKDGNN
-1030 LGWSNLTWTSSNE
+1030 LGWSNLTWTSSNDQ
-1043 KVVKVGS
+1043 VVKIGTTS
-1050 ASSYNGDYKVTIYQ
+1050 GYYGDYKVTIYK

-1073 TATLKCNSVNG
+1073 TAILTCNSAQD
-1084 VSVTKSFD
+1084 VSVTKTFD
-1092 IVVAAGQ
+1092 IVVAAGT
-1099 GSDTVEETLK
+1099 GSDTVEATLK
-1109 QRMDAGFAKVGLR
+1109 QRMDAGFAKAGLR
-1122 NWVTGEQMTP
+1122 NWVTGQQMTP
-1132 DADGVYTATE
+1132 DADGAYTATE
-1142 DILIPRTRDFG
+1142 DIRIPRTRDFG

-1160 VSVTTSDNDVLE
+1160 ISVTTSDNDVLE
-1172 EPDVNNAAR
+1172 EPGVNNAAR

-1191 ETKLVTMTVTMTD
+1191 ETKLVTMTVTITD

-1253 HVTTNLHAFREAYL
+1253 HVTTNLHAFHEAYL
-1267 NEQNELTWVYHVDNM
+1267 NEQGELTWVYHVDNM

-1314 ENLLVTQPTSAKTVT
+1314 ENLLVTQPASAKTVT

-1347 DNAQLQKLHNQ
+1347 DNVQLQKLHNQ
-1358 VVTVS
+1358 VVSVS

-1380 TYSFTLYAPD
+1380 TYAFTLYAPD

-1395 DCLLKDQLEGLTA
+1395 DCLLKDQLEGMTA
-1408 VEVARTV
+1408 VEVARIV

-1451 SYRINGKVTNSANLS
+1451 SCRINGKVTNSANLS

-1511 AARAAYDQLTDAQ
+1511 SARAAYDQLTDAQ

-1534 KLTAAEKTWADLNKP
+1534 KLTAAEQAWADLNKP
-1549 DEPKPPVEPTKPV
+1549 DEPTKPV

-1567 AKSATKVTSGKA
+1567 AKSATKVASTKA
-1579 QSFQLSVKAK
+1579 QSFQLGAKAK
-1589 GGAKLTYQSDNKS
+1589 GGAKLTYKSNNKS
-1602 VKVSKSG
+1602 VTVSQSG
-1609 KVTIAKNFVGK
+1609 KVTIAKNFVGS
-1620 ATITITAGATE
+1620 ATITITSGATKT
-1631 AYTKTVKR
+1631 YTKTIKR
-1639 VTVTVNPTGT
+1639 ITITVNPAGT
-1649 TFRSVYNAKGKK
+1649 TFRSVYNGKGKK

-1666 KKNSSISGYQLQYG
+1666 KKNSRVSGYQLQYSP
-1680 TSKQFTN
+1680 SKQFTN
-1687 CKTVTLKS
+1687 VKTVTLKG
-1695 AKYTGAVRTK
+1695 ANCTGAIRSKLTK
-1705 LSKGKTY
+1705 CKTY
-1712 YVRIRTYKK
+1712 SVRIRTYKK
-1721 VGGKTYYS
+1721 VGGKVYYS
-1729 AWSKTRQV
+1729 AWSKSKQV
-1737 NIVR
+1737 KIVR

>member
-1 MTVTGRDQSPPLRN
+1 
-15 LFREKGGCVREEK
+15 
-28 ISPQSA
+28 
-34 SQETYTGQSHGSG
+34 
-47 RHLREQTMGISFLI
+47 
-61 FSAQKI
+61 
-67 GLFVLDTE
+67 
-75 QPSLPKSIGR
+75 
-85 DGIFVMPSFYP
+85 
-96 LGIHLA
+96 
-102 SPVVDFKKKK
+102 
-112 EEQPM
+112 M

-131 ISLAVPAMAVNE
+131 ISLAVPAMAVTE
-143 TEQTEEPTA
+143 TAQTEEPTA
-152 STVEPSAPT
+152 STVESTAST
-161 DADTSAPTPEETP
+161 NADTSAPTPEETP
-174 DTSDA
+174 DTSETE
-179 KDEQPEAKKAP
+179 KDTDSKEKKTAPKKAVAP
-190 AKAAVSVQSVQS
+190 LASLPTVAEYFSSLPFTANPGSGTTQWKTASLDGETVLSSGSKGKANSTST
-202 DLDAYFADLPL
+202 LTL
-213 TAEAQNGVSN
+213 TA
-223 LQWSVKNGI
+223 
-232 LTSPKGFMQSTRSLI
+232 T
-247 LTANADTH
+247 ADTH
-255 LTFEYKVSTEAKYDT
+255 LTFEYKVSTEPKYDK
-270 FTFTHNTTIV
+270 FTLTHGSTTV

-285 GIVDWTLVE
+285 GIIDWTLVE
-294 LDVKAGDTL
+294 LDVKNGDTL
-303 TFSYTKDSSGNK
+303 TFSYKKDSSGDK
-315 NDDCIYLRN
+315 NDDCVSLRN

-330 IPITFHANGGTGEDY
+330 IPITFHANGGTGDNY

-357 ANTFTCDGK
+357 ANTFTCAGK

-377 AAVYTDQAS
+377 TAVYTDQAS

-399 ADASTVTFDNDGKTS
+399 ADASTVTFDNNGKTS
-414 TVQAPTGAPIGST
+414 TVQAPTGAAIGGA
-427 LIPSEGAKKGYQFD
+427 LIPDAGTKTGYQFD

-446 DTKLTAETVITE
+446 DTQLTAETVITE
-458 DITFTAKWTPI
+458 DVTFTAKWTPI

-479 DEGTMDS
+479 GEGTMDS
-486 ITATYDQEVTLPA
+486 ITATYDQEVTLPDSA
-499 CTFTRAGYDFGGWS
+499 FTRAGYDFSGWNS
-513 EYKGSSSGS
+513 YKGSSSGS
-522 MTAKNLASKQGA
+522 MTAKNLTAKQGA
-534 SVTLYAAWKGQAVPV
+534 TVTLYAAWKGQAVPV

-569 NYNYLRLED
+569 NYNYLRQED

-583 SAIEDPTR
+583 SAIQDPTR
-591 IGWIFDGWYDA
+591 TGWIFDGWYDA
-602 AQDGNEITNQYKFT
+602 AQGGTEITNQYKFS

-626 WVKGITVHFDG
+626 WLKGITVHFDG

-652 KVFSSLPYLTKSSYP
+652 KVYSSLSYLLSKSYYP
-667 DNKALEGWYTA
+667 DNQALDGWYTA

-750 AGWATSSYGS
+750 AGWATSNYGS
-760 TVTYTDGATLNRAFE
+760 TAAYADEGTVNRVFDD
-775 EDDWGDGSEDG
+775 DDWDGSEDG
-786 EIFNLYAVWTE
+786 ESFNLYALWEE
-797 TVFGQA
+797 TVFGKA
-803 YKDIAAKLPTDN
+803 YKAIAAKLPTN
-815 GIRDTTA
+815 NSIRDTTA
-822 LELPTSGEGYTVN
+822 LELPTSGDGYTVS
-835 WSSSNTDYLTDAG
+835 WSSSNTDYLTDTG

-860 TLTATVTDTETNETE
+860 TLTATVTETATGETE
-875 TKDYTLT
+875 TKDYPLT

-900 AMTGNLNPVYGTD
+900 AMTGSLAPVYGTD

-919 ASKKLGDKLN
+919 ASKKLGDKLD
-929 GITLTIKEDATGNGG
+929 GIKLTIKEDVTGNGG
-944 AAVSK
+944 AGVSK
-949 DGTITYYFPQDTLS
+949 DGTITYYFNQDSLS
-963 GSGTYFYVPFV
+963 GSGAYLYVPFV
-974 LEKDGITVEKK
+974 LEKDGITVEQK
-985 WYTNISWD
+985 WYTNLSWD
-993 KCKLRTY
+993 KGKLRAY

-1030 LGWSNLTWTSSNE
+1030 LGWSSLAWTSSNE
-1043 KVVKVGS
+1043 TVVKVGS
-1050 ASSYNGDYKVTIYQ
+1050 ASSYNGDYKVTIYK

-1073 TATLKCNSVNG
+1073 TATLKCNSVDG

-1092 IVVAAGQ
+1092 IIVAAGT
-1099 GSDTVEETLK
+1099 GSDTVEETLQ

-1122 NWVTGEQMTP
+1122 NWVTGEQLTP

-1142 DILIPRTRDFG
+1142 DIRIPHTRDFG

-1191 ETKLVTMTVTMTD
+1191 TTKVVTMTVTITD

-1267 NEQNELTWVYHVDNM
+1267 NEQDELTWVYHVDNM

-1301 RTFRSSNPAIITH
+1301 RTFRSSNPAIIAH

-1347 DNAQLQKLHNQ
+1347 DNVQLQKLHNQ
-1358 VVTVS
+1358 VVSVS

-1380 TYSFTLYAPD
+1380 TYAFTLYAPD
-1390 GTQLI
+1390 GTQLV
-1395 DCLLKDQLEGLTA
+1395 DCLLRDQPEGMTA
-1408 VEVARTV
+1408 VDAARKV
-1415 LENNGYQVIGG
+1415 LEANGYQVIGG

-1451 SYRINGKVTNSANLS
+1451 SYRINGKVTDSANLS

-1473 FYTKDNTKETDHTN
+1473 FYTKDYTQEADHTN
-1487 TPAAVARA
+1487 TPTSVARA
-1495 IDAIGTV
+1495 IEAIGTV

-1534 KLTAAEKTWADLNKP
+1534 KLTAAEKAWADLNKP
-1549 DEPKPPVEPTKPV
+1549 DEPTKPA

-1567 AKSATKVTSGKA
+1567 AKSAAKVTSGKA
-1579 QSFQLSVKAK
+1579 QSFQLSAKAK
-1589 GGAKLTYQSDNKS
+1589 GGAKLTYRSDNKS

-1609 KVTIAKNFVGK
+1609 KVTIAKHFVGK
-1620 ATITITAGATE
+1620 ATITITAGATKD
-1631 AYTKTVKR
+1631 YTKTVKR

-1649 TFRSVYNAKGKK
+1649 TFRSVYNAKGQK

-1680 TSKQFTN
+1680 TSNQFTN

-1695 AKYTGAVRTK
+1695 PKYTGAVRTK
-1705 LSKGKTY
+1705 LRKGKTY
-1712 YVRIRTYKK
+1712 CVRIRTYKK

-1729 AWSKTRQV
+1729 AWSKTKQV

>member
-1 MTVTGRDQSPPLRN
+1 
-15 LFREKGGCVREEK
+15 
-28 ISPQSA
+28 
-34 SQETYTGQSHGSG
+34 
-47 RHLREQTMGISFLI
+47 
-61 FSAQKI
+61 
-67 GLFVLDTE
+67 
-75 QPSLPKSIGR
+75 
-85 DGIFVMPSFYP
+85 
-96 LGIHLA
+96 
-102 SPVVDFKKKK
+102 
-112 EEQPM
+112 M

-131 ISLAVPAMAVNE
+131 ISLAVPAMAVTE

-152 STVEPSAPT
+152 STVEPTAPT
-161 DADTSAPTPEETP
+161 DADTPADTSASTPKETP
-174 DTSDA
+174 APSETEKDTDSKEKKTA
-179 KDEQPEAKKAP
+179 AKKA
-190 AKAAVSVQSVQS
+190 AAPLAATPTVAEYFSSLPFTANPGSGTTQWKTAS
-202 DLDAYFADLPL
+202 LDGETVLSSGNKGKSYGTSTLTL
-213 TAEAQNGVSN
+213 TA
-223 LQWSVKNGI
+223 
-232 LTSPKGFMQSTRSLI
+232 T
-247 LTANADTH
+247 ADTH

-270 FTFTHNTTIV
+270 FTLKHNSTTV
-280 VNGVS
+280 VDKVS
-285 GIVDWTLVE
+285 GVIDWTLVE
-294 LDVKAGDTL
+294 LDVKNGDTL
-303 TFSYTKDSSGNK
+303 TFEYAKDGSGDK
-315 NDDCIYLRN
+315 NDDCVSLRN

-366 VFAGWATSADG
+366 VFIGWATSAEG
-377 AAVYTDQAS
+377 NVVYADQAS
-386 VTVTEALDLYACW
+386 VTDVTEAMELYARW
-399 ADASTVTFDNDGKTS
+399 ADASTVTFDNNGKTS
-414 TVQAPTGAPIGST
+414 TVQIPTNDVIGSAR
-427 LIPSEGAKKGYQFD
+427 IPSEGTKKGYLFG
-441 GWFHD
+441 GWFHN
-446 DTKLTAETVITE
+446 DTQLTAETVITE

-474 FNADG
+474 FDPNG
-479 DEGTMDS
+479 GEGTMDPIS
-486 ITATYDQEVTLPA
+486 AIYDQEFALPECA
-499 CTFTRAGYDFGGWS
+499 FSRAGYDFAGWNN
-513 EYKGSSSGS
+513 
-522 MTAKNLASKQGA
+522 TAKKNLTDQQGA
-534 SVTLYAAWKGQAVPV
+534 TFTLRATWKGQDVPV
-549 TIDYNYEG
+549 TIDLNYEG
-557 STPIQ
+557 STPTQ
-562 RTCVVGQ
+562 RTCVVGE
-569 NYNYLRLED
+569 NYNYIRTETG
-578 GSSKF
+578 GSKY
-583 SAIEDPTR
+583 SAIQDPAR

-602 AQDGNEITNQYKFT
+602 AEGGSEITNQYKFT

-637 NGYKGTIKDKTVLVD
+637 NGYKGTISDKTVLAD
-652 KVFSSLPYLTKSSYP
+652 KVFSSLPYLSSYYYP
-667 DNKALEGWYTA
+667 DNQTLDGWYTA

-683 QVTADTKFTG
+683 QVTKDTQFTG

-701 WRDYQYVVKFNIK
+701 WRDYQYVIKFNIK
-714 YSDKATVTGT
+714 YSDKSTVTGT
-724 MADFPAPFGKDVTL
+724 MEDFPASFGKDVTL

-760 TVTYTDGATLNRAFE
+760 TVTYTDGDSLNRTY
-775 EDDWGDGSEDG
+775 DSWDNEDG
-786 EIFNLYAVWTE
+786 ETFNLYAVWEE
-797 TVFGQA
+797 TVFGKA
-803 YKDIAAKLPTDN
+803 YKAIAAKLPTDN
-815 GIRDTTA
+815 GIRDATA
-822 LELPTSGEGYTVN
+822 LDLPTSGDGYTVS
-835 WSSSNTDYLTDAG
+835 WSSGSTDYITDAG

-860 TLTATVTDTETNETE
+860 TLTATVTDTETNETQ

-900 AMTGNLNPVYGTD
+900 AMTGSLAPVYGTD

-919 ASKKLGDKLN
+919 ASKKLGDKLD
-929 GITLTIKEDATGNGG
+929 GITLTIKEDTTGNGG

-949 DGTITYYFPQDTLS
+949 DGTITYYFNQDSLS
-963 GSGTYFYVPFV
+963 GSGAYLYVPFV

-985 WYTNISWD
+985 WYTNLSWD
-993 KCKLRTY
+993 KSKLRAY
-1000 LEQEI
+1000 LEREI
-1005 AALTIPTEDVSELSL
+1005 ETVSIPTEEVSELSL
-1020 PQVLKKDGNA
+1020 PQVLKKDGNN

-1050 ASSYNGDYKVTIYQ
+1050 ASSYNGDYKVTIYK

-1073 TATLKCNSVNG
+1073 TATLKCNSAQD
-1084 VSVTKSFD
+1084 VSVTKTFD
-1092 IVVAAGQ
+1092 IVVAAGT

-1109 QRMDAGFAKVGLR
+1109 QRMDAGFAKAGLR
-1122 NWVTGEQMTP
+1122 NWVTGQQMTP
-1132 DADGVYTATE
+1132 DADGAYTATE
-1142 DILIPRTRDFG
+1142 DIRIPRTRDFG

-1172 EPDVNNAAR
+1172 EPGVNNAAR

-1191 ETKLVTMTVTMTD
+1191 TTKVVTMTVTITD

-1213 DFKIKVPA
+1213 DFQIKVPA
-1221 LTQEEVDKEIALM
+1221 LTQEEVDQEIALM
-1234 EQVKAHY
+1234 KQVKAHY

-1253 HVTTNLHAFREAYL
+1253 HVTTNLHAFHEAYL
-1267 NEQNELTWVYHVDNM
+1267 NEQGELTWVYHVDNM

-1347 DNAQLQKLHNQ
+1347 DNVQLQKLHNQ
-1358 VVTVS
+1358 VVSVS

-1380 TYSFTLYAPD
+1380 TYAFTLYAPD

-1395 DCLLKDQLEGLTA
+1395 DCLLKDQLEGMTA
-1408 VEVARTV
+1408 VEVARIV

-1524 KSLIDQATVD
+1524 KSLIDQSTLD
-1534 KLTAAEKTWADLNKP
+1534 KLTAAERAWAALTP
-1549 DEPKPPVEPTKPV
+1549 AKPV
-1562 ANVIT
+1562 SNVIT
-1567 AKSATKVTSGKA
+1567 AKSATKVASTKA
-1579 QSFQLSVKAK
+1579 QSFQLGAKAK
-1589 GGAKLTYQSDNKS
+1589 GGAKLTYKSNNKS
-1602 VKVSKSG
+1602 VTVSQSG
-1609 KVTIAKNFVGK
+1609 KVTIAKSFVGT
-1620 ATITITAGATE
+1620 ATITITSGATKT
-1631 AYTKTVKR
+1631 YTKTVKR
-1639 VTVTVNPTGT
+1639 ITITVNPAGT
-1649 TFRSVYNAKGKK
+1649 AFRSVYNGKGKK

-1666 KKNSSISGYQLQYG
+1666 KKNSRVSGYQLQYG

-1687 CKTVTLKS
+1687 VKTVTLKG
-1695 AKYTGAVRTK
+1695 ANCTGAIRSK
-1705 LSKGKTY
+1705 LTKGKTY
-1712 YVRIRTYKK
+1712 SVRIRTYKK
-1721 VGGKTYYS
+1721 VGGKVYYS
-1729 AWSKTRQV
+1729 AWSKSKQV
-1737 NIVR
+1737 KIVR

>member
-1 MTVTGRDQSPPLRN
+1 
-15 LFREKGGCVREEK
+15 
-28 ISPQSA
+28 
-34 SQETYTGQSHGSG
+34 
-47 RHLREQTMGISFLI
+47 
-61 FSAQKI
+61 
-67 GLFVLDTE
+67 
-75 QPSLPKSIGR
+75 
-85 DGIFVMPSFYP
+85 
-96 LGIHLA
+96 
-102 SPVVDFKKKK
+102 
-112 EEQPM
+112 M

-131 ISLAVPAMAVNE
+131 FSLAVPAMAVTE

-152 STVEPSAPT
+152 STVEPTAPT
-161 DADTSAPTPEETP
+161 DADTPADTSAPAPEEAPDASTSTPEKTPAPSETEK
-174 DTSDA
+174 DTDSKEKKTA
-179 KDEQPEAKKAP
+179 AKKA
-190 AKAAVSVQSVQS
+190 AAPLAATPTVAEYFSSLPFTANPGSGTTQWKTAS
-202 DLDAYFADLPL
+202 LDGETVLSSGNKGKSYGTSTLTL
-213 TAEAQNGVSN
+213 TA
-223 LQWSVKNGI
+223 
-232 LTSPKGFMQSTRSLI
+232 T
-247 LTANADTH
+247 ADTH

-270 FTFTHNTTIV
+270 FTLKHNSTTV
-280 VNGVS
+280 VDKVS
-285 GIVDWTLVE
+285 GVIDWTLVE
-294 LDVKAGDTL
+294 LDVKNGDTL
-303 TFSYTKDSSGNK
+303 TFEYAKDGSGDK
-315 NDDCIYLRN
+315 NDDCVSLRN

-366 VFAGWATSADG
+366 VFIGWATSAEG
-377 AAVYTDQAS
+377 NVVYADQAS
-386 VTVTEALDLYACW
+386 VTDVTEAMELYARW
-399 ADASTVTFDNDGKTS
+399 ADASTVTFDNNGKTS
-414 TVQAPTGAPIGST
+414 TVQIPTNDVIGSAR
-427 LIPSEGAKKGYQFD
+427 IPSEGTKKGYLFG
-441 GWFHD
+441 GWFHN
-446 DTKLTAETVITE
+446 DTQLTAETVITE

-474 FNADG
+474 FDPNG
-479 DEGTMDS
+479 GEGTMDPIS
-486 ITATYDQEVTLPA
+486 AIYDQEFALPECA
-499 CTFTRAGYDFGGWS
+499 FSRAGYDFAGWNN
-513 EYKGSSSGS
+513 
-522 MTAKNLASKQGA
+522 TAKKNLTDQQGA
-534 SVTLYAAWKGQAVPV
+534 TFTLRATWKGQDVPV
-549 TIDYNYEG
+549 TIDLNYEG
-557 STPIQ
+557 STPTQ
-562 RTCVVGQ
+562 RTCVVGE
-569 NYNYLRLED
+569 NYNYIRTETG
-578 GSSKF
+578 GSKY
-583 SAIEDPTR
+583 SAIQDPAR

-602 AQDGNEITNQYKFT
+602 AEGGSEITNQYKFT

-637 NGYKGTIKDKTVLVD
+637 NGYKGTISDKTVLAD
-652 KVFSSLPYLTKSSYP
+652 KVFSSLPYLSSYYYP
-667 DNKALEGWYTA
+667 DNQTLDGWYTA

-683 QVTADTKFTG
+683 QVTKDTQFTG

-701 WRDYQYVVKFNIK
+701 WRDYQYVIKFNIK
-714 YSDKATVTGT
+714 YSDKSTVTGT
-724 MADFPAPFGKDVTL
+724 MEDFPASFGKDVTL

-760 TVTYTDGATLNRAFE
+760 TVTYTDGDSLNRTY
-775 EDDWGDGSEDG
+775 DSWDNEDG
-786 EIFNLYAVWTE
+786 ETFNLYAVWEE
-797 TVFGQA
+797 TVFGKA
-803 YKDIAAKLPTDN
+803 YKAIAAKLPTDN
-815 GIRDTTA
+815 GIRDATA
-822 LELPTSGEGYTVN
+822 LDLPTSGDGYTVS
-835 WSSSNTDYLTDAG
+835 WSSGSTDYITDAG

-860 TLTATVTDTETNETE
+860 TLTATVTDTETNETQ

-900 AMTGNLNPVYGTD
+900 AMTGSLAPVYGTD

-919 ASKKLGDKLN
+919 ASKKLGDKLD
-929 GITLTIKEDATGNGG
+929 GITLTIKEDTTGNGG

-949 DGTITYYFPQDTLS
+949 DGTITYYFNQDSLS
-963 GSGTYFYVPFV
+963 GSGAYLYVPFV

-985 WYTNISWD
+985 WYTNLSWD
-993 KCKLRTY
+993 KSKLRAY
-1000 LEQEI
+1000 LEREI
-1005 AALTIPTEDVSELSL
+1005 ETVSIPTEEVSELSL
-1020 PQVLKKDGNA
+1020 PQVLKKDGNN

-1050 ASSYNGDYKVTIYQ
+1050 ASSYNGDYKVTIYK

-1073 TATLKCNSVNG
+1073 TATLKCNSAQD
-1084 VSVTKSFD
+1084 VSVTKTFD
-1092 IVVAAGQ
+1092 IVVAAGT

-1109 QRMDAGFAKVGLR
+1109 QRMDAGFAKAGLR
-1122 NWVTGEQMTP
+1122 NWVTGQQMTP
-1132 DADGVYTATE
+1132 DADGAYTATE
-1142 DILIPRTRDFG
+1142 DIRIPRTRDFG

-1172 EPDVNNAAR
+1172 EPGVNNAAR

-1191 ETKLVTMTVTMTD
+1191 TTKVVTMTVTITD

-1213 DFKIKVPA
+1213 DFQIKVPA
-1221 LTQEEVDKEIALM
+1221 LTQEEVDQEIALM
-1234 EQVKAHY
+1234 KQVKAHY

-1253 HVTTNLHAFREAYL
+1253 HVTTNLHAFHEAYL
-1267 NEQNELTWVYHVDNM
+1267 NEQGELTWVYHVDNM

-1347 DNAQLQKLHNQ
+1347 DNVQLQKLHNQ
-1358 VVTVS
+1358 VVSVS

-1380 TYSFTLYAPD
+1380 TYAFTLYAPD

-1395 DCLLKDQLEGLTA
+1395 DCLLKDQLEGMTA
-1408 VEVARTV
+1408 VEVARIV

-1524 KSLIDQATVD
+1524 KSLIDQSTLD
-1534 KLTAAEKTWADLNKP
+1534 KLTAAERAWAALTP
-1549 DEPKPPVEPTKPV
+1549 AKPV
-1562 ANVIT
+1562 SNVIT
-1567 AKSATKVTSGKA
+1567 AKSATKVASTKA
-1579 QSFQLSVKAK
+1579 QSFQLGAKAK
-1589 GGAKLTYQSDNKS
+1589 GGAKLTYKSNNKS
-1602 VKVSKSG
+1602 VTVSQSG
-1609 KVTIAKNFVGK
+1609 KVTIAKSFVGT
-1620 ATITITAGATE
+1620 ATITITSGATKT
-1631 AYTKTVKR
+1631 YTKTVKR
-1639 VTVTVNPTGT
+1639 ITITVNPAGT
-1649 TFRSVYNAKGKK
+1649 AFRSVYNGKGKK

-1666 KKNSSISGYQLQYG
+1666 KKNSRVSGYQLQYG

-1687 CKTVTLKS
+1687 VKTVTLKG
-1695 AKYTGAVRTK
+1695 ANCTGAIRSK
-1705 LSKGKTY
+1705 LTKGKTY
-1712 YVRIRTYKK
+1712 SVRIRTYKK
-1721 VGGKTYYS
+1721 VGGKVYYS
-1729 AWSKTRQV
+1729 AWSKSKQV
-1737 NIVR
+1737 KIVR

>member
-1 MTVTGRDQSPPLRN
+1 
-15 LFREKGGCVREEK
+15 
-28 ISPQSA
+28 
-34 SQETYTGQSHGSG
+34 
-47 RHLREQTMGISFLI
+47 
-61 FSAQKI
+61 
-67 GLFVLDTE
+67 
-75 QPSLPKSIGR
+75 
-85 DGIFVMPSFYP
+85 
-96 LGIHLA
+96 
-102 SPVVDFKKKK
+102 
-112 EEQPM
+112 M

-131 ISLAVPAMAVNE
+131 ISLAVPAMAVTE

-152 STVEPSAPT
+152 STVEPTAPT
-161 DADTSAPTPEETP
+161 DADTPADTSAPAPEETP
-174 DTSDA
+174 DASTSTPEKTPA
-179 KDEQPEAKKAP
+179 PSETEKDTDSKEKKTAAKKAV
-190 AKAAVSVQSVQS
+190 VSIQSVQS

-213 TAEAQNGVSN
+213 NATVGSGTVTQWKKTTLNGENVLTTCNYHSPRGTSTLTLEA
-223 LQWSVKNGI
+223 
-232 LTSPKGFMQSTRSLI
+232 T
-247 LTANADTH
+247 ADTH
-255 LTFEYKVSTEAKYDT
+255 LTFQYKVSTEPKYDT
-270 FTFTHNTTIV
+270 FTLTHGSTTV

-285 GIVDWTLVE
+285 GIIDWTLVE

-303 TFSYTKDSSGNK
+303 TFKYAKDGSGDQ
-315 NDDCIYLRN
+315 NDDRVYLRS
-324 FTAGEG
+324 FTAGAG

-366 VFAGWATSADG
+366 VFIGWATSAEG
-377 AAVYTDQAS
+377 NVVYADQAS
-386 VTVTEALDLYACW
+386 VTDVTEAMELYARW
-399 ADASTVTFDNDGKTS
+399 ADASTVTFDNNGKTS
-414 TVQAPTGAPIGST
+414 TVQIPTNDVIGSAR
-427 LIPSEGAKKGYQFD
+427 IPSEGTKKGYLFG
-441 GWFHD
+441 GWFHN
-446 DTKLTAETVITE
+446 DTQLTAETVITE

-474 FNADG
+474 FDPNG
-479 DEGTMDS
+479 GEGTMDPIS
-486 ITATYDQEVTLPA
+486 AIYDQEFTLPECA
-499 CTFTRAGYDFGGWS
+499 FTRAGYDFAGWNN
-513 EYKGSSSGS
+513 
-522 MTAKNLASKQGA
+522 TAKKNLTDQQGA
-534 SVTLYAAWKGQAVPV
+534 TFTLRATWNGQAVPV

-557 STPIQ
+557 SAPIQ
-562 RTCVVGQ
+562 RTCVVGE
-569 NYNYLRLED
+569 NYNYIRTETG
-578 GSSKF
+578 GSKY
-583 SAIEDPTR
+583 SAIQDPAR

-602 AQDGNEITNQYKFT
+602 AEGGTEITNQYKFT

-637 NGYKGTIKDKTVLVD
+637 NGYKGTISDKTVLAD
-652 KVFSSLPYLTKSSYP
+652 KVFSSLPYLSSYYYP
-667 DNKALEGWYTA
+667 DNQALDGWYTA

-683 QVTADTKFTG
+683 QVTKDTQFTG

-701 WRDYQYVVKFNIK
+701 WRDYQYVIKFNIK
-714 YSDKATVTGT
+714 YSDKSTVTGT
-724 MADFPAPFGKDVTL
+724 MEDFPASFGKDVTL

-760 TVTYTDGATLNRAFE
+760 TVTYTDGDSLNRTY
-775 EDDWGDGSEDG
+775 DSWDNEDG
-786 EIFNLYAVWTE
+786 ETFNLYAVWEE
-797 TVFGQA
+797 TVFGKA
-803 YKDIAAKLPTDN
+803 YKAIAAKLPTDN
-815 GIRDTTA
+815 SIRDTTA
-822 LELPTSGEGYTVN
+822 LDLPTSGDGYTVS
-835 WSSSNTDYLTDAG
+835 WSSGSTDYITDAG

-860 TLTATVTDTETNETE
+860 TLTATVTETATSETE

-894 LNAAAK
+894 LNAVAN
-900 AMTGNLNPVYGTD
+900 AMTGSLAPVYGTD

-919 ASKKLGDKLN
+919 ASKKLGDKLD
-929 GITLTIKEDATGNGG
+929 GIKLTIKEDTTGNGG

-949 DGTITYYFPQDTLS
+949 DGTITYYFPQDSLS

-985 WYTNISWD
+985 WYTNLSWD
-993 KCKLRTY
+993 KGKLRAY

-1005 AALTIPTEDVSELSL
+1005 ETVSIPTEEVSELSL
-1020 PQVLKKDGNA
+1020 PQVLKKDGNN
-1030 LGWSNLTWTSSNE
+1030 LGWSNLTWTSSND
-1043 KVVKVGS
+1043 KAVKIGTTS
-1050 ASSYNGDYKVTIYQ
+1050 GYNGDYKVTICK

-1073 TATLKCNSVNG
+1073 TATLKCNSVDG

-1092 IVVAAGQ
+1092 IIVAAGT

-1109 QRMDAGFAKVGLR
+1109 QRMDAGFAKAGLR
-1122 NWVTGEQMTP
+1122 NWVTGQQMTP
-1132 DADGVYTATE
+1132 DADGAYTATE
-1142 DILIPRTRDFG
+1142 DIRIPRTRDFG

-1172 EPDVNNAAR
+1172 EPGVNNAAR

-1191 ETKLVTMTVTMTD
+1191 ETKLVTMTVTITD

-1213 DFKIKVPA
+1213 DFQIKVPA
-1221 LTQEEVDKEIALM
+1221 LTQEEVDQEIALM

-1241 FDGIKAN
+1241 FDGIKAS

-1253 HVTTNLHAFREAYL
+1253 HVTTNLHAFHEAYL
-1267 NEQNELTWVYHVDNM
+1267 NEQGELTWVYHVDNM

-1314 ENLLVTQPTSAKTVT
+1314 ENLLVTQPTSARTVT

-1347 DNAQLQKLHNQ
+1347 DNVQLQKLHNQ
-1358 VVTVS
+1358 VVSVS

-1380 TYSFTLYAPD
+1380 TYAFTLYAPN

-1395 DCLLKDQLEGLTA
+1395 DCLLKDQLEGMTA
-1408 VEVARTV
+1408 VEVARIV

-1487 TPAAVARA
+1487 TPATVARA

-1511 AARAAYDQLTDAQ
+1511 SARAAYDQLTDAQ

-1534 KLTAAEKTWADLNKP
+1534 KLTAAEQAWADLNKP
-1549 DEPKPPVEPTKPV
+1549 DEPTKPV

-1567 AKSATKVTSGKA
+1567 AKSATKVASTKA
-1579 QSFQLSVKAK
+1579 QFFQLGAKAK
-1589 GGAKLTYQSDNKS
+1589 GGAKLTYKSNNKS
-1602 VKVSKSG
+1602 VTVSQSG
-1609 KVTIAKNFVGK
+1609 KVTIAKNFVGS
-1620 ATITITAGATE
+1620 ATITITSGATKT
-1631 AYTKTVKR
+1631 YTKTIKHI
-1639 VTVTVNPTGT
+1639 TITVNPAGT
-1649 TFRSVYNAKGKK
+1649 AFRSVYNGKGKK

-1666 KKNSSISGYQLQYG
+1666 KKNNRVSGYQLQYSP
-1680 TSKQFTN
+1680 SKQFTN
-1687 CKTVTLKS
+1687 VKTVTLKG
-1695 AKYTGAVRTK
+1695 ANCTGAIRSK
-1705 LSKGKTY
+1705 LTKGKTY
-1712 YVRIRTYKK
+1712 SVRIRTYKK
-1721 VGGKTYYS
+1721 VGGKVYYS
-1729 AWSKTRQV
+1729 AWSKSKQV
-1737 NIVR
+1737 KIVR

>member
-1 MTVTGRDQSPPLRN
+1 
-15 LFREKGGCVREEK
+15 
-28 ISPQSA
+28 
-34 SQETYTGQSHGSG
+34 
-47 RHLREQTMGISFLI
+47 
-61 FSAQKI
+61 
-67 GLFVLDTE
+67 
-75 QPSLPKSIGR
+75 
-85 DGIFVMPSFYP
+85 
-96 LGIHLA
+96 
-102 SPVVDFKKKK
+102 
-112 EEQPM
+112 M

-131 ISLAVPAMAVNE
+131 FSLAVPAMAVTE

-152 STVEPSAPT
+152 STVEPTAPT
-161 DADTSAPTPEETP
+161 DADTPADTSAPAPEEAPDASTSTPEKTPAPSETEK
-174 DTSDA
+174 DTDSKEKKTA
-179 KDEQPEAKKAP
+179 AKKA
-190 AKAAVSVQSVQS
+190 AAPLAATPTVAEYFSSLPFTANPGSGTTQWKTAS
-202 DLDAYFADLPL
+202 LDGETVLSSGNKGKSYGTSTLTL
-213 TAEAQNGVSN
+213 TA
-223 LQWSVKNGI
+223 
-232 LTSPKGFMQSTRSLI
+232 T
-247 LTANADTH
+247 ADTH

-270 FTFTHNTTIV
+270 FTLKHNSTTV
-280 VNGVS
+280 VDKVS
-285 GIVDWTLVE
+285 GVIDWTLVE
-294 LDVKAGDTL
+294 LDVKNGDTL
-303 TFSYTKDSSGNK
+303 TFEYAKDGSGDK
-315 NDDCIYLRN
+315 NDDCVSLRN

-366 VFAGWATSADG
+366 VFIGWATSAEG
-377 AAVYTDQAS
+377 NVVYADQAS
-386 VTVTEALDLYACW
+386 VTDVTEAMELYARW
-399 ADASTVTFDNDGKTS
+399 ADASTVTFDNNGKTS
-414 TVQAPTGAPIGST
+414 TVQIPTNDVIGSAR
-427 LIPSEGAKKGYQFD
+427 IPSEGTKKGYLFG
-441 GWFHD
+441 GWFHN
-446 DTKLTAETVITE
+446 DTQLTAETVITE

-474 FNADG
+474 FDPNG
-479 DEGTMDS
+479 GEGTMDPIS
-486 ITATYDQEVTLPA
+486 AIYDQEFALPECA
-499 CTFTRAGYDFGGWS
+499 FSRAGYDFAGWNN
-513 EYKGSSSGS
+513 
-522 MTAKNLASKQGA
+522 TAKKNLTDQQGA
-534 SVTLYAAWKGQAVPV
+534 TFTLRATWKGQDVPV
-549 TIDYNYEG
+549 TIDLNYEG
-557 STPIQ
+557 STPTQ
-562 RTCVVGQ
+562 RTCVVGE
-569 NYNYLRLED
+569 NYNYIRTETG
-578 GSSKF
+578 GSKY
-583 SAIEDPTR
+583 SAIQDPAR

-602 AQDGNEITNQYKFT
+602 AEGGSEITNQYKFT

-637 NGYKGTIKDKTVLVD
+637 NGYKGTISDKTVLAD
-652 KVFSSLPYLTKSSYP
+652 KVFSSLPYLSSYYYP
-667 DNKALEGWYTA
+667 DNQTLDGWYTA

-683 QVTADTKFTG
+683 QVTKDTQFTG

-701 WRDYQYVVKFNIK
+701 WRDYQYVIKFNIK
-714 YSDKATVTGT
+714 YSDKSTVTGT
-724 MADFPAPFGKDVTL
+724 MEDFPASFGKDVTL

-760 TVTYTDGATLNRAFE
+760 TVTYTDGDSLNRTY
-775 EDDWGDGSEDG
+775 DSWDNEDG
-786 EIFNLYAVWTE
+786 ETFNLYAVWEE
-797 TVFGQA
+797 TVFGKA
-803 YKDIAAKLPTDN
+803 YKAIAAKLPTDN
-815 GIRDTTA
+815 GIRDATA
-822 LELPTSGEGYTVN
+822 LDLPTSGDGYTVS
-835 WSSSNTDYLTDAG
+835 WSSGSTDYITDAG

-860 TLTATVTDTETNETE
+860 TLTATVTDTETNETQ

-900 AMTGNLNPVYGTD
+900 AMTGSLAPVYGTD

-919 ASKKLGDKLN
+919 ASKKLGDKLD
-929 GITLTIKEDATGNGG
+929 GIKLTIKEDTTGNGG
-944 AAVSK
+944 TAVSQ
-949 DGTITYYFPQDTLS
+949 DGTITYYFPQNTLS
-963 GSGTYFYVPFV
+963 GSGVYFYVPFV
-974 LEKDGITVEKK
+974 LEKDGITVEKE

-993 KCKLRTY
+993 KGKLRTY

-1005 AALTIPTEDVSELSL
+1005 ETVSIPTEEVSELSL
-1020 PQVLKKDGNA
+1020 PQVLKKDGNN
-1030 LGWSNLTWTSSNE
+1030 LGWSNLTWTSSND
-1043 KVVKVGS
+1043 KVVKIGTTS
-1050 ASSYNGDYKVTIYQ
+1050 GYYGDYKVTIYK

-1073 TATLKCNSVNG
+1073 TATLTCNSARDVP
-1084 VSVTKSFD
+1084 VTKSFD
-1092 IVVAAGQ
+1092 IVVAAGT

-1109 QRMDAGFAKVGLR
+1109 QRMDAGFAKAGLR
-1122 NWVTGEQMTP
+1122 NWVTGQQMTP
-1132 DADGVYTATE
+1132 DADGAYTATE
-1142 DILIPRTRDFG
+1142 DIRIPRTRDFG

-1191 ETKLVTMTVTMTD
+1191 ETKLVTMTVTITD

-1213 DFKIKVPA
+1213 AFKIKVPA

-1253 HVTTNLHAFREAYL
+1253 HVTTNLHAFHEAYL
-1267 NEQNELTWVYHVDNM
+1267 NEQGELTWVYHVDNM

-1314 ENLLVTQPTSAKTVT
+1314 ENLLVTQPTSARTVT

-1347 DNAQLQKLHNQ
+1347 DNVQLQKLHNQ
-1358 VVTVS
+1358 VVSVS

-1380 TYSFTLYAPD
+1380 TYAFTLYAPD

-1395 DCLLKDQLEGLTA
+1395 DCLLKDQLEGMTA
-1408 VEVARTV
+1408 VEVARIV

-1451 SYRINGKVTNSANLS
+1451 SYRINGKVTNSANPS

-1487 TPAAVARA
+1487 TPATVARA

-1511 AARAAYDQLTDAQ
+1511 SARAAYDQLTDAQ

-1534 KLTAAEKTWADLNKP
+1534 KLTAAEQAWADLNKP
-1549 DEPKPPVEPTKPV
+1549 DEPTKPV

-1567 AKSATKVTSGKA
+1567 AKSATKVASTKA
-1579 QSFQLSVKAK
+1579 QFFQLGAKAK
-1589 GGAKLTYQSDNKS
+1589 GGAKLTYKSNNKS
-1602 VKVSKSG
+1602 VTVSQSG
-1609 KVTIAKNFVGK
+1609 KVTIAKNFVGS
-1620 ATITITAGATE
+1620 ATITITSGATKT
-1631 AYTKTVKR
+1631 YTKTIKR
-1639 VTVTVNPTGT
+1639 ITITVNPAGT
-1649 TFRSVYNAKGKK
+1649 TFRSVYNGKGKK

-1666 KKNSSISGYQLQYG
+1666 KKNSRVSGYQLQYSP
-1680 TSKQFTN
+1680 SKQFTN
-1687 CKTVTLKS
+1687 VKTVTLKG
-1695 AKYTGAVRTK
+1695 ANCTGAIRSK
-1705 LSKGKTY
+1705 LTKGKTY
-1712 YVRIRTYKK
+1712 SVRIRTYKK
-1721 VGGKTYYS
+1721 VGGKVYYS
-1729 AWSKTRQV
+1729 AWSKSKQV
-1737 NIVR
+1737 KIVR

>member
-1 MTVTGRDQSPPLRN
+1 
-15 LFREKGGCVREEK
+15 
-28 ISPQSA
+28 
-34 SQETYTGQSHGSG
+34 
-47 RHLREQTMGISFLI
+47 
-61 FSAQKI
+61 
-67 GLFVLDTE
+67 
-75 QPSLPKSIGR
+75 
-85 DGIFVMPSFYP
+85 
-96 LGIHLA
+96 
-102 SPVVDFKKKK
+102 
-112 EEQPM
+112 M

-131 ISLAVPAMAVNE
+131 ISLAVPAMAVTE
-143 TEQTEEPTA
+143 TAQTEEPTA
-152 STVEPSAPT
+152 STVESTAST
-161 DADTSAPTPEETP
+161 NADTSAPTPEETP
-174 DTSDA
+174 DTSETE
-179 KDEQPEAKKAP
+179 KDTDSKEKKTAPKKAVAP
-190 AKAAVSVQSVQS
+190 LASLPTVAEYFSSLPFTANPGSGTTQWKTASLDGETVLSSGSKGKANSTST
-202 DLDAYFADLPL
+202 LTL
-213 TAEAQNGVSN
+213 TA
-223 LQWSVKNGI
+223 
-232 LTSPKGFMQSTRSLI
+232 T
-247 LTANADTH
+247 ADTH
-255 LTFEYKVSTEAKYDT
+255 LTFEYKVSTEPKYDK
-270 FTFTHNTTIV
+270 FTLTHGSTTV

-285 GIVDWTLVE
+285 GIIDWTLVE
-294 LDVKAGDTL
+294 LDVKNGDTL
-303 TFSYTKDSSGNK
+303 TFSYKKDSSGDK
-315 NDDCIYLRN
+315 NDDCVSLRN

-330 IPITFHANGGTGEDY
+330 IPITFHANGGTGDNY

-357 ANTFTCDGK
+357 ANTFTCAGK

-377 AAVYTDQAS
+377 TAVYTDQAS

-399 ADASTVTFDNDGKTS
+399 ADASTVTFDNNGKTS
-414 TVQAPTGAPIGST
+414 TVQAPTGAPIGSA
-427 LIPSEGAKKGYQFD
+427 LIPSEGTKTGYQFD
-441 GWFHD
+441 GWFHG
-446 DTKLTAETVITE
+446 DTQLTAETVITE
-458 DITFTAKWTPI
+458 NVTFTAKWTPI

-479 DEGTMDS
+479 GKGTMDS
-486 ITATYDQEVTLPA
+486 IPATYDQEVTLPECA
-499 CTFTRAGYDFGGWS
+499 FTRAGYDFGGWS

-522 MTAKNLASKQGA
+522 MTAKNLTAKQGA
-534 SVTLYAAWKGQAVPV
+534 TVTLYAAWKGQAVPV

-569 NYNYLRLED
+569 NYNYIRLEN

-583 SAIEDPTR
+583 SAIQDPTR
-591 IGWIFDGWYDA
+591 TGWIFDGWYDA
-602 AQDGNEITNQYKFT
+602 AQGGTEITNQYKFA

-626 WVKGITVHFDG
+626 WLKGITVHFDG
-637 NGYKGTIKDKTVLVD
+637 NGYKGTIKDKTVLTD
-652 KVFSSLPYLTKSSYP
+652 KVFSSLPYLTKSFYP
-667 DNKALEGWYTA
+667 DNQALDGWYTA

-750 AGWATSSYGS
+750 AGWATSNYGS
-760 TVTYTDGATLNRAFE
+760 TAAYADEGTVNRVFDD
-775 EDDWGDGSEDG
+775 DDWDGSEDG
-786 EIFNLYAVWTE
+786 ESFNLYALWEE
-797 TVFGQA
+797 TVFGKA
-803 YKDIAAKLPTDN
+803 YKAITAKLPTDN
-815 GIRDTTA
+815 SIRDTTA
-822 LELPTSGEGYTVN
+822 LELPTSGDSYTVS

-860 TLTATVTDTETNETE
+860 TLTATVTETATGETE

-900 AMTGNLNPVYGTD
+900 AMTGNLAPVYGTD

-919 ASKKLGDKLN
+919 ASKKLGDKLD
-929 GITLTIKEDATGNGG
+929 GIKLTIKEDVTGNGG
-944 AAVSK
+944 AGVSK
-949 DGTITYYFPQDTLS
+949 DGTITYYFNQDSLS
-963 GSGTYFYVPFV
+963 GSGAYLYVPFV
-974 LEKDGITVEKK
+974 LEKDGITVEQK
-985 WYTNISWD
+985 WYTNLSWD
-993 KCKLRTY
+993 KGKLRAY

-1030 LGWSNLTWTSSNE
+1030 LGWSNLTWASSNE
-1043 KVVKVGS
+1043 TVVKVGS
-1050 ASSYNGDYKVTIYQ
+1050 ASSYNGDYKVTIYK

-1073 TATLKCNSVNG
+1073 TATLKCNSVDG

-1092 IVVAAGQ
+1092 IIVAAGT
-1099 GSDTVEETLK
+1099 GSDTVEETLR

-1122 NWVTGEQMTP
+1122 NWVTGEQLTP

-1142 DILIPRTRDFG
+1142 DIRIPRTRDFG

-1191 ETKLVTMTVTMTD
+1191 TTKVVTMTVTITD

-1213 DFKIKVPA
+1213 AFKIKVPA

-1267 NEQNELTWVYHVDNM
+1267 NEQDELTWVYHVDNM

-1301 RTFRSSNPAIITH
+1301 RIFRSSNPAIITH

-1347 DNAQLQKLHNQ
+1347 DNVQLQKLHNQ
-1358 VVTVS
+1358 VVSVS

-1380 TYSFTLYAPD
+1380 TYAFTLYAPD
-1390 GTQLI
+1390 GTQRM
-1395 DCLLKDQLEGLTA
+1395 DCLLRDQPEGMTA
-1408 VEVARTV
+1408 VDAARKV
-1415 LENNGYQVIGG
+1415 LEANGYQVIGG

-1451 SYRINGKVTNSANLS
+1451 SYRINGKVTDSANLS

-1473 FYTKDNTKETDHTN
+1473 FYTKDYTQEADHTN
-1487 TPAAVARA
+1487 TPASVARA

-1534 KLTAAEKTWADLNKP
+1534 KLTAAEKAWADLNKP
-1549 DEPKPPVEPTKPV
+1549 DEPTKPA

-1567 AKSATKVTSGKA
+1567 AKSAAKVTSGKA
-1579 QSFQLSVKAK
+1579 QSFQLSAKAK
-1589 GGAKLTYQSDNKS
+1589 GGAKLTYRSDNKS

-1620 ATITITAGATE
+1620 ATITITAGATKD
-1631 AYTKTVKR
+1631 YTKTVKR

-1649 TFRSVYNAKGKK
+1649 TFRSVYNAKGQK

-1680 TSKQFTN
+1680 TSNQFTN

-1695 AKYTGAVRTK
+1695 PKYTGAVRTK
-1705 LSKGKTY
+1705 LRKGKTY
-1712 YVRIRTYKK
+1712 CVRIRTYKK

-1729 AWSKTRQV
+1729 AWSKTKQV

>member
-1 MTVTGRDQSPPLRN
+1 
-15 LFREKGGCVREEK
+15 
-28 ISPQSA
+28 
-34 SQETYTGQSHGSG
+34 
-47 RHLREQTMGISFLI
+47 
-61 FSAQKI
+61 
-67 GLFVLDTE
+67 
-75 QPSLPKSIGR
+75 
-85 DGIFVMPSFYP
+85 
-96 LGIHLA
+96 
-102 SPVVDFKKKK
+102 
-112 EEQPM
+112 M

-131 ISLAVPAMAVNE
+131 ISLAVPAMAVTE

-152 STVEPSAPT
+152 STVEPTAPT
-161 DADTSAPTPEETP
+161 DADTPADTSAPAPEETP
-174 DTSDA
+174 DASTSTPEKTPA
-179 KDEQPEAKKAP
+179 PSETEKDTDSKEKKTAAKKAV
-190 AKAAVSVQSVQS
+190 VSIQSVQS

-213 TAEAQNGVSN
+213 NATVGSGTVTQWKKTTLNGENVLTTCNYHSPRGTSTLTLEA
-223 LQWSVKNGI
+223 
-232 LTSPKGFMQSTRSLI
+232 T
-247 LTANADTH
+247 ADTH
-255 LTFEYKVSTEAKYDT
+255 LTFQYKVSTEPKYDT
-270 FTFTHNTTIV
+270 FTLTHGSTTV

-285 GIVDWTLVE
+285 GIIDWTLVE

-303 TFSYTKDSSGNK
+303 TFKYAKDGSGDQ
-315 NDDCIYLRN
+315 NDDRVYLRS
-324 FTAGEG
+324 FTAGAG

-366 VFAGWATSADG
+366 VFIGWATSAEG
-377 AAVYTDQAS
+377 NVVYADQAS
-386 VTVTEALDLYACW
+386 VTDVTEAMELYARW
-399 ADASTVTFDNDGKTS
+399 ADASTVTFDNNGKTS
-414 TVQAPTGAPIGST
+414 TVQIPTNDVIGSAR
-427 LIPSEGAKKGYQFD
+427 IPSEGTKKGYLFG
-441 GWFHD
+441 GWFHN
-446 DTKLTAETVITE
+446 DTQLTAETVITE

-474 FNADG
+474 FDPNG
-479 DEGTMDS
+479 GEGTMDPIS
-486 ITATYDQEVTLPA
+486 AIYDQEFTLPECA
-499 CTFTRAGYDFGGWS
+499 FTRAGYDFAGWNN
-513 EYKGSSSGS
+513 
-522 MTAKNLASKQGA
+522 TAKKNLTDQQGA
-534 SVTLYAAWKGQAVPV
+534 TFTLRATWNGQAVPV

-557 STPIQ
+557 SAPIQ
-562 RTCVVGQ
+562 RTCVVGE
-569 NYNYLRLED
+569 NYNYIRTETG
-578 GSSKF
+578 GSKY
-583 SAIEDPTR
+583 SAIQDPAR

-602 AQDGNEITNQYKFT
+602 AEGGTEITNQYKFT

-637 NGYKGTIKDKTVLVD
+637 NGYKGTISDKTVLAD
-652 KVFSSLPYLTKSSYP
+652 KVFSSLPYLSSYYYP
-667 DNKALEGWYTA
+667 DNQALDGWYTA

-683 QVTADTKFTG
+683 QVTKDTQFTG

-701 WRDYQYVVKFNIK
+701 WRDYQYVIKFNIK
-714 YSDKATVTGT
+714 YSDKSTVTGT
-724 MADFPAPFGKDVTL
+724 MEDFPASFGKDVTL
-738 PKCTFTREGYRF
+738 PKCTFTRKGYRF

-760 TVTYTDGATLNRAFE
+760 TVTYTDGDSLNRTY
-775 EDDWGDGSEDG
+775 DSWDNEDG
-786 EIFNLYAVWTE
+786 ETFNLYAVWEE
-797 TVFGQA
+797 TVFGKA
-803 YKDIAAKLPTDN
+803 YKAIAAKLPTDN
-815 GIRDTTA
+815 SIRDTTA
-822 LELPTSGEGYTVN
+822 LDLPTSGDGYTVS
-835 WSSSNTDYLTDAG
+835 WSSGSTDYITDAG

-860 TLTATVTDTETNETE
+860 TLTATVTETATSETE

-894 LNAAAK
+894 LNAVAN
-900 AMTGNLNPVYGTD
+900 AMTGSLAPVYGTD

-919 ASKKLGDKLN
+919 ASKKLGDKLD
-929 GITLTIKEDATGNGG
+929 GIKLTIKEDTTGNGG

-949 DGTITYYFPQDTLS
+949 DGTITYYFPQDSLS

-985 WYTNISWD
+985 WYTNLSWD
-993 KCKLRTY
+993 KGKLRAY

-1005 AALTIPTEDVSELSL
+1005 ETVSIPTEEVSELSL
-1020 PQVLKKDGNA
+1020 PQVLKKDGNN
-1030 LGWSNLTWTSSNE
+1030 LGWSNLTWTSSND
-1043 KVVKVGS
+1043 KAVKIGTTS
-1050 ASSYNGDYKVTIYQ
+1050 GYNGDYKVTICK

-1073 TATLKCNSVNG
+1073 TATLKCNSVDG

-1092 IVVAAGQ
+1092 IIVAAGT

-1109 QRMDAGFAKVGLR
+1109 QRMDAGFAKAGLR
-1122 NWVTGEQMTP
+1122 NWVTGQQMTP
-1132 DADGVYTATE
+1132 DADGAYTATE
-1142 DILIPRTRDFG
+1142 DIRIPRTRDFG

-1172 EPDVNNAAR
+1172 EPGVNNAAR

-1191 ETKLVTMTVTMTD
+1191 ETKLVTMTVTITD

-1213 DFKIKVPA
+1213 DFQIKVPA
-1221 LTQEEVDKEIALM
+1221 LTQEEVDQEIALM

-1241 FDGIKAN
+1241 FDGIKAS

-1253 HVTTNLHAFREAYL
+1253 HVTTNLHAFHEAYL
-1267 NEQNELTWVYHVDNM
+1267 NEQGELTWVYHVDNM

-1314 ENLLVTQPTSAKTVT
+1314 ENLLVTQPTSARTVT

-1347 DNAQLQKLHNQ
+1347 DNVQLQKLHNQ
-1358 VVTVS
+1358 VVSVS

-1380 TYSFTLYAPD
+1380 TYAFTLYAPN

-1395 DCLLKDQLEGLTA
+1395 DCLLKDQLEGMTA
-1408 VEVARTV
+1408 VEVARIV

-1487 TPAAVARA
+1487 TPATVARA

-1511 AARAAYDQLTDAQ
+1511 SARAAYDQLTDAQ

-1534 KLTAAEKTWADLNKP
+1534 KLTAAEQAWADLNKP
-1549 DEPKPPVEPTKPV
+1549 DEPTKPV

-1567 AKSATKVTSGKA
+1567 AKSATKVASTKA
-1579 QSFQLSVKAK
+1579 QFFQLGAKAK
-1589 GGAKLTYQSDNKS
+1589 GGAKLTYKSNNKS
-1602 VKVSKSG
+1602 VTVSQSG
-1609 KVTIAKNFVGK
+1609 KVTIAKNFVGS
-1620 ATITITAGATE
+1620 ATITITSGATKT
-1631 AYTKTVKR
+1631 YTKTIKHI
-1639 VTVTVNPTGT
+1639 TITVNPAGT
-1649 TFRSVYNAKGKK
+1649 AFRSVYNGKGKK

-1666 KKNSSISGYQLQYG
+1666 KKNNRVSGYQLQYSP
-1680 TSKQFTN
+1680 SKQFTN
-1687 CKTVTLKS
+1687 VKTVTLKG
-1695 AKYTGAVRTK
+1695 ANCTGAIRSK
-1705 LSKGKTY
+1705 LTKGKTY
-1712 YVRIRTYKK
+1712 SVRIRTYKK
-1721 VGGKTYYS
+1721 VGGKVYYS
-1729 AWSKTRQV
+1729 AWSKSKQV
-1737 NIVR
+1737 KIVR

>member
-1 MTVTGRDQSPPLRN
+1 
-15 LFREKGGCVREEK
+15 
-28 ISPQSA
+28 
-34 SQETYTGQSHGSG
+34 
-47 RHLREQTMGISFLI
+47 
-61 FSAQKI
+61 
-67 GLFVLDTE
+67 
-75 QPSLPKSIGR
+75 
-85 DGIFVMPSFYP
+85 
-96 LGIHLA
+96 
-102 SPVVDFKKKK
+102 
-112 EEQPM
+112 M

-131 ISLAVPAMAVNE
+131 FSLAVPAMAVAE
-143 TEQTEEPTA
+143 PEQTEEPTA
-152 STVEPSAPT
+152 STVEPTTPA
-161 DADTSAPTPEETP
+161 DADTTADTSTPAPEETPDTSASTPEETP
-174 DTSDA
+174 DTSETE
-179 KDEQPEAKKAP
+179 KDTDSKEKKTAPKKAVAP
-190 AKAAVSVQSVQS
+190 LAALPTVAEYFSSLPFTANPGSGTTQWKTASLDGETVLSSGSKGKANSTST
-202 DLDAYFADLPL
+202 LTL
-213 TAEAQNGVSN
+213 TA
-223 LQWSVKNGI
+223 
-232 LTSPKGFMQSTRSLI
+232 T
-247 LTANADTH
+247 ADTH
-255 LTFEYKVSTEAKYDT
+255 LTFEYKVSTEATYDK
-270 FTFTHNTTIV
+270 FSITHGSNTV
-280 VNGVS
+280 VNGAS

-294 LDVKAGDTL
+294 LDVATGDTL
-303 TFSYTKDSSGNK
+303 TFTYKKDGSGDK
-315 NDDCIYLRN
+315 NDDCVYLRN
-324 FTAGEG
+324 FTVGAG
-330 IPITFHANGGTGEDY
+330 IPITFHANGGTGADY

-366 VFAGWATSADG
+366 VFAGWATSAEGDV
-377 AAVYTDQAS
+377 VYTDQAS
-386 VTVTEALDLYACW
+386 VTDVTEAMELYARW
-399 ADASTVTFDNDGKTS
+399 ADASTVTFENGSKTT
-414 TVQAPTGAPIGST
+414 TVQVPTGTAIGSAR
-427 LIPSEGAKKGYQFD
+427 IPSEGVKKGYQFD

-446 DTKLTAETVITE
+446 DTQLTAETVITE
-458 DITFTAKWTPI
+458 DVTFTAKWTPI

-479 DEGTMDS
+479 GEGTMDS
-486 ITATYDQEVTLPA
+486 IPATYDQEVTLPECA
-499 CTFTRAGYDFGGWS
+499 FTRAGYDFGGWS

-522 MTAKNLASKQGA
+522 MTAKNLTAKQGA
-534 SVTLYAAWKGQAVPV
+534 TVTLYAAWKGQAVPV

-569 NYNYLRLED
+569 NYNYLRQED

-583 SAIEDPTR
+583 SAIQDPAR

-602 AQDGNEITNQYKFT
+602 AQGGTEITNQYKFA

-637 NGYKGTIKDKTVLVD
+637 NGYKGTIKDKTVLAD

-667 DNKALEGWYTA
+667 DNQALDGWYTA

-738 PKCTFTREGYRF
+738 PKCAFTREGYRF

-760 TVTYTDGATLNRAFE
+760 TVAYADEGTVNRIFDD
-775 EDDWGDGSEDG
+775 DDWDGSKDG
-786 EIFNLYAVWTE
+786 ESFNLYALWEE
-797 TVFGQA
+797 TVFGKA
-803 YKDIAAKLPTDN
+803 YKAIAAKLPTN
-815 GIRDTTA
+815 NNIRDTTA
-822 LELPTSGEGYTVN
+822 LELPTSGDGYTVS
-835 WSSSNTDYLTDAG
+835 WSSSNTDYITDAG
-848 AVTLPETGSVTV
+848 AVTLPETGNVTV
-860 TLTATVTDTETNETE
+860 TLTATVTETATGETE

-929 GITLTIKEDATGNGG
+929 GITLTIKEDTTGNGG
-944 AAVSK
+944 AGVSK
-949 DGTITYYFPQDTLS
+949 DGTITYYFNQDSLS
-963 GSGTYFYVPFV
+963 GSGVYFYVPFV
-974 LEKDGITVEKK
+974 LEKDGITVEQK

-993 KCKLRTY
+993 KGKLRTY

-1005 AALTIPTEDVSELSL
+1005 AALSIDTENVSELSL
-1020 PQVLKKDGNA
+1020 PQVLEKDGKQ
-1030 LGWSNLTWTSSNE
+1030 LGWSNLTWRSSNE

-1050 ASSYNGDYKVTIYQ
+1050 ASSYNGDYKVTIYK

-1073 TATLKCNSVNG
+1073 TATLKCNSVDG

-1092 IVVAAGQ
+1092 IIVAAGT

-1142 DILIPRTRDFG
+1142 DIRIPRTRDFG

-1191 ETKLVTMTVTMTD
+1191 TTKVVTMTVTITD
-1204 KASGVSVSR
+1204 KTSGVSVSR

-1221 LTQEEVDKEIALM
+1221 LTQEEVDKEIVLM

-1253 HVTTNLHAFREAYL
+1253 HVTSNLHAFHEAYL
-1267 NEQNELTWVYHVDNM
+1267 NEQGELTWVYHVDNM

-1336 ETLGRYAEKHP
+1336 ETLGRYAKKHP

-1358 VVTVS
+1358 VVSVS

-1390 GTQLI
+1390 GKKLI
-1395 DCLLKDQLEGLTA
+1395 DCLLQDQLEGLTA
-1408 VEVARTV
+1408 TEVTRNV
-1415 LENNGYQVIGG
+1415 LESNGYQVIGG
-1426 NYITAIVSPDGTKWS
+1426 NYITAVITPDGTMWR

-1466 NGDTIEL
+1466 NGDAIEL
-1473 FYTKDNTKETDHTN
+1473 FYTKDYTKEADHTN
-1487 TPAAVARA
+1487 TPASVANA
-1495 IDAIGTV
+1495 IEAIGAV
-1502 TKDSGDAIQ
+1502 TKDSGDAIR

-1534 KLTAAEKTWADLNKP
+1534 KLTAAERAWAALNP
-1549 DEPKPPVEPTKPV
+1549 AKPV
-1562 ANVIT
+1562 SNVIT
-1567 AKSATKVTSGKA
+1567 VKSTTKVASTKA
-1579 QSFQLSVKAK
+1579 QSFQLSAKAK
-1589 GGAKLTYQSDNKS
+1589 GGAKLTYQSNNKS

-1609 KVTIAKNFVGK
+1609 KVTIAKHFVGK
-1620 ATITITAGATE
+1620 ATITITAGATRD
-1631 AYTKTVKR
+1631 YTKTVKR
-1639 VTVTVNPTGT
+1639 VTVTVNPAGT
-1649 TFRSVYNAKGKK
+1649 TFRSVYNSKGKK

-1666 KKNSSISGYQLQYG
+1666 KKNSRVSGYQLQYS

-1687 CKTVTLKS
+1687 GKTVTLKG
-1695 AKYTGAVRTK
+1695 ANCTGAVRSNLT
-1705 LSKGKTY
+1705 KGKTY
-1712 YVRIRTYKK
+1712 SVRVRTYKK
-1721 VGGKTYYS
+1721 VGGNVYYS

-1737 NIVR
+1737 KIVR

>member
-1 MTVTGRDQSPPLRN
+1 
-15 LFREKGGCVREEK
+15 
-28 ISPQSA
+28 
-34 SQETYTGQSHGSG
+34 
-47 RHLREQTMGISFLI
+47 
-61 FSAQKI
+61 
-67 GLFVLDTE
+67 
-75 QPSLPKSIGR
+75 
-85 DGIFVMPSFYP
+85 
-96 LGIHLA
+96 
-102 SPVVDFKKKK
+102 
-112 EEQPM
+112 M

-131 ISLAVPAMAVNE
+131 FSLAVPAMAVAE
-143 TEQTEEPTA
+143 PEQTEEPTA
-152 STVEPSAPT
+152 STVEPTTPADADT
-161 DADTSAPTPEETP
+161 TADTSAPAPEETP
-174 DTSDA
+174 DTSETE
-179 KDEQPEAKKAP
+179 KDTDSKAEKPAAKKAA

-213 TAEAQNGVSN
+213 TAEAQNGASN
-223 LQWSVKNGI
+223 LQWSIKSGV
-232 LTSPKGFMQSTRSLI
+232 LTSPKGFSNATRSLT
-247 LTANADTH
+247 LTATADTH
-255 LTFEYKVSTEAKYDT
+255 LTFEYKVSTSTYDT
-270 FTFTHNTTIV
+270 FNFTHNDSVIV
-280 VNGVS
+280 KDKS
-285 GIVDWTLVE
+285 GEIDWTPVE
-294 LDVKAGDTL
+294 LDVSKGDKLNFSYKKTSSVAAGD
-303 TFSYTKDSSGNK
+303 DR
-315 NDDCIYLRN
+315 IYVRN
-324 FTAGEG
+324 FAVGEG

-366 VFAGWATSADG
+366 VFAGWATSAEGDV
-377 AAVYTDQAS
+377 VYTDQAS
-386 VTVTEALDLYACW
+386 VTDVTEAMELYARW
-399 ADASTVTFDNDGKTS
+399 ADASTVTFENGSKTT
-414 TVQAPTGAPIGST
+414 TVQVPTGTAIGSAR
-427 LIPSEGAKKGYQFD
+427 IPSEGTKKGYLFD
-441 GWFHD
+441 GWFHG

-458 DITFTAKWTPI
+458 AITFTAKWTPI

-474 FNADG
+474 FNANG
-479 DEGTMDS
+479 GEGTMEP
-486 ITATYDQEVTLPA
+486 ITATYDQEVTPE
-499 CTFTRAGYDFGGWS
+499 CTFTRTGYDFNGWS
-513 EYKGSSSGS
+513 DSKGSSSGS
-522 MTAKNLASKQGA
+522 MTAKNLTSTQGA
-534 SVTLYAAWKGQAVPV
+534 TVTLYATWKGQDVPV

-557 STPIQ
+557 STPTQ
-562 RTCVVGQ
+562 RTCVVGE
-569 NYNYLRLED
+569 NYNYIRNTQTG
-578 GSSKF
+578 GSSYTKL
-583 SAIEDPTR
+583 EDPTR
-591 IGWIFDGWYDA
+591 TGWIFVGWYDA
-602 AQDGNEITNQYKFT
+602 AEGGNEIDYSYKFT

-637 NGYKGTIKDKTVLVD
+637 NGYKGTIKDKTVLAD

-667 DNKALEGWYTA
+667 DNQALDGWYTA

-701 WRDYQYVVKFNIK
+701 WRDYQYIVKFNIK
-714 YSDKATVTGT
+714 SSDKSTVKGT
-724 MADFPAPFGKDVTL
+724 MEDFPAPFDKDVTL
-738 PKCTFTREGYRF
+738 PKCAFTREGYRF
-750 AGWATSSYGS
+750 AGWSTSSWGS
-760 TVTYTDGATLNRAFE
+760 TVTYTDGATLNRPFE
-775 EDDWGDGSEDG
+775 EDDWGDGSEDH
-786 EIFNLYAVWTE
+786 EPFNLYAIWTE
-797 TVFGQA
+797 TVFGKA

-822 LELPTSGEGYTVN
+822 LELLTSGDGYTVS
-835 WSSSNTDYLTDAG
+835 WSSSNTDYITNAG
-848 AVTLPETGSVTV
+848 AVTLPETGNVTV
-860 TLTATVTDTETNETE
+860 TLTATVTETATGETE

-894 LNAAAK
+894 LNAAAN
-900 AMTGNLNPVYGTD
+900 AMTGTLNPVYSTD

-919 ASKKLGDKLN
+919 ASKKLGDKLD
-929 GITLTIKEDATGNGG
+929 GIKLTIKAAKTDKGG

-963 GSGTYFYVPFV
+963 GSGVYFYVPFV
-974 LEKDGITVEKK
+974 LEKDGITVEKE
-985 WYTNISWD
+985 WYANIPWD
-993 KCKLRTY
+993 KGKLRTY

-1005 AALTIPTEDVSELSL
+1005 AALSIDTENVSELSL
-1020 PQVLKKDGNA
+1020 PQVLKKDGKQ
-1030 LGWSNLTWTSSNE
+1030 LGWSHLTWTSSNE

-1050 ASSYNGDYKVTIYQ
+1050 ASSYNGDYKVTIYK

-1073 TATLKCNSVNG
+1073 TATLKCNSVDG

-1092 IVVAAGQ
+1092 IIVAAGT

-1109 QRMDAGFAKVGLR
+1109 QRIDAGFAKVGLR
-1122 NWVTGEQMTP
+1122 NWVTGEQLTP
-1132 DADGVYTATE
+1132 DADGAYTATE

-1191 ETKLVTMTVTMTD
+1191 TTKVVTMTVTITD
-1204 KASGVSVSR
+1204 KTSGVSVSR

-1221 LTQEEVDKEIALM
+1221 LTQEEVDKEIVLM

-1267 NEQNELTWVYHVDNM
+1267 NEQDELTWVYHVDNM

-1301 RTFRSSNPAIITH
+1301 RIFRSSNPAIITH

-1347 DNAQLQKLHNQ
+1347 DNVQLQKLHNQ
-1358 VVTVS
+1358 VVSVS

-1380 TYSFTLYAPD
+1380 TYAFTLYAPD
-1390 GTQLI
+1390 GTQLV
-1395 DCLLKDQLEGLTA
+1395 DCLLRDQPEGMTA
-1408 VEVARTV
+1408 VDAARKV
-1415 LENNGYQVIGG
+1415 LEANGYQVIGG
-1426 NYITAIVSPDGTKWS
+1426 NYITAVITPDGTMWR

-1466 NGDTIEL
+1466 NGDAIEL
-1473 FYTKDNTKETDHTN
+1473 FYTKDYTKEADHTN
-1487 TPAAVARA
+1487 TPASVARA
-1495 IDAIGTV
+1495 IEAIGAV
-1502 TKDSGDAIQ
+1502 TKDSGDAIR

-1534 KLTAAEKTWADLNKP
+1534 KLTAAERAWAALNP
-1549 DEPKPPVEPTKPV
+1549 AKPV
-1562 ANVIT
+1562 SNVIT
-1567 AKSATKVTSGKA
+1567 AKSTTKVASTKA
-1579 QSFQLSVKAK
+1579 QSFQLSAKAK
-1589 GGAKLTYQSDNKS
+1589 GGAKLTYQSNNKS

-1609 KVTIAKNFVGK
+1609 KVTIAKHFVGK
-1620 ATITITAGATE
+1620 ATITITAGATRD
-1631 AYTKTVKR
+1631 YTKTVKR
-1639 VTVTVNPTGT
+1639 VTVTVNPAGT
-1649 TFRSVYNAKGKK
+1649 TFRSVYNGKGKK

-1666 KKNSSISGYQLQYG
+1666 KKNSRVSGYQLQYS

-1687 CKTVTLKS
+1687 GKTVTLKG
-1695 AKYTGAVRTK
+1695 ANCTGAVRSNLT
-1705 LSKGKTY
+1705 KGKTY
-1712 YVRIRTYKK
+1712 SVRVRTYKK
-1721 VGGKTYYS
+1721 VGGKVYYS

-1737 NIVR
+1737 KIVR

>member
-1 MTVTGRDQSPPLRN
+1 
-15 LFREKGGCVREEK
+15 
-28 ISPQSA
+28 
-34 SQETYTGQSHGSG
+34 
-47 RHLREQTMGISFLI
+47 
-61 FSAQKI
+61 
-67 GLFVLDTE
+67 
-75 QPSLPKSIGR
+75 
-85 DGIFVMPSFYP
+85 
-96 LGIHLA
+96 
-102 SPVVDFKKKK
+102 
-112 EEQPM
+112 M

-131 ISLAVPAMAVNE
+131 ISLAVPAMAVTE
-143 TEQTEEPTA
+143 TEQTEEPTT
-152 STVEPSAPT
+152 STVEPTAPT
-161 DADTSAPTPEETP
+161 DADTPADTSAPAPEETP
-174 DTSDA
+174 DTSASTPEKTPTPSETEKDTDSKEQKTAAA
-179 KDEQPEAKKAP
+179 KAT
-190 AKAAVSVQSVQS
+190 KAAVSVQSVQS

-213 TAEAQNGVSN
+213 TAKEQDGASN

-232 LTSPKGFMQSTRSLI
+232 VTSPSGFKSAPRSLT
-247 LTANADTH
+247 LTATADTH
-255 LTFEYKVSTEAKYDT
+255 LTFQYKVSTEANYDK
-270 FTFTHNTTIV
+270 FTLTHNSTTV

-285 GIVDWTLVE
+285 GLVDWTLVE
-294 LDVKAGDTL
+294 LDVATGDIL
-303 TFSYTKDSSGNK
+303 TFTYKKDISGDK
-315 NDDCIYLRN
+315 NDDRVYLRS
-324 FTAGEG
+324 FTAGAG
-330 IPITFHANGGTGEDY
+330 IPITFHANGGTGADY

-366 VFAGWATSADG
+366 VFIGWATSAEGDV
-377 AAVYTDQAS
+377 VYADQAS
-386 VTVTEALDLYACW
+386 VTDVTEAMELYARW
-399 ADASTVTFDNDGKTS
+399 ADASTVTFDNNGKTS
-414 TVQAPTGAPIGST
+414 TVQVPTNDAIGSAR
-427 LIPSEGAKKGYQFD
+427 IPSEGTKKGYLFG
-441 GWFHD
+441 GWFHN
-446 DTKLTAETVITE
+446 DTQLTAETVITE

-474 FNADG
+474 FDPNG
-479 DEGTMDS
+479 GEGTMDPIS
-486 ITATYDQEVTLPA
+486 ATYDQEFTLPE
-499 CTFTRAGYDFGGWS
+499 CTFTRAGYDFSGWS
-513 EYKGSSSGS
+513 NTSK
-522 MTAKNLASKQGA
+522 KNLTDQQGA
-534 SVTLYAAWKGQAVPV
+534 TVTLRATWNGQAVPV

-557 STPIQ
+557 SAPIQ
-562 RTCVVGQ
+562 RTCVVGE
-569 NYNYLRLED
+569 NYNYIRTETG
-578 GSSKF
+578 GSKY
-583 SAIEDPTR
+583 SAIQDPTR
-591 IGWIFDGWYDA
+591 TGWIFDGWYDA
-602 AQDGNEITNQYKFT
+602 AEGGTEITNQYKFT

-637 NGYKGTIKDKTVLVD
+637 NGYKGTINDKTVLAD
-652 KVFSSLPYLTKSSYP
+652 QVFSSLPYLSSYYYP
-667 DNKALEGWYTA
+667 DNQTLDGWYTA

-683 QVTADTKFTG
+683 QVTKDTQFTG

-701 WRDYQYVVKFNIK
+701 WRDYQYVIKFNIK
-714 YSDKATVTGT
+714 YSDKSTVTGT
-724 MADFPAPFGKDVTL
+724 MEDFPASFGKDVTL

-760 TVTYTDGATLNRAFE
+760 TVTYTDGDSLNRTY
-775 EDDWGDGSEDG
+775 DSLDNEDG
-786 EIFNLYAVWTE
+786 ETFNLYAVWEE
-797 TVFGQA
+797 TVFGKA
-803 YKDIAAKLPTDN
+803 YKAIAAKLPTDN
-815 GIRDTTA
+815 GIRDATA
-822 LELPTSGEGYTVN
+822 LDLPTSGDGYTVS
-835 WSSSNTDYLTDAG
+835 WSSGSTDYITDAG

-860 TLTATVTDTETNETE
+860 TLTATVTETATSETE

-882 LYSLRQTETENA
+882 LYSLHQTETENA
-894 LNAAAK
+894 LNAAAD
-900 AMTGNLNPVYGTD
+900 AMTGNLSPVYGTD

-919 ASKKLGDKLN
+919 ASKKLGDKLD
-929 GITLTIKEDATGNGG
+929 GIKLTIKEDTTGNGG

-949 DGTITYYFPQDTLS
+949 DGTITYYFPQDSLS

-985 WYTNISWD
+985 WYTNLSWD
-993 KCKLRTY
+993 KGKLRAY

-1005 AALTIPTEDVSELSL
+1005 ETVSIPTEEVSELSL
-1020 PQVLKKDGNA
+1020 PQVLKKDGNN
-1030 LGWSNLTWTSSNE
+1030 LGWSNLTWTSSND
-1043 KVVKVGS
+1043 KAVKIGTTS
-1050 ASSYNGDYKVTIYQ
+1050 GYNGDYKVTICK

-1073 TATLKCNSVNG
+1073 TATLTCNSARDVP
-1084 VSVTKSFD
+1084 VTKSFD
-1092 IVVAAGQ
+1092 IVVAAGT

-1109 QRMDAGFAKVGLR
+1109 QRMDAGFAKAGLR
-1122 NWVTGEQMTP
+1122 NWVTGQQMTP
-1132 DADGVYTATE
+1132 DADGAYTATE
-1142 DILIPRTRDFG
+1142 DIRIPRTRDFG

-1160 VSVTTSDNDVLE
+1160 VSIITSDNDVLE

-1191 ETKLVTMTVTMTD
+1191 TTKVVTMTVTITD

-1314 ENLLVTQPTSAKTVT
+1314 ENLLVTQPASAKTVT

-1347 DNAQLQKLHNQ
+1347 DNVQLQKLHNQ
-1358 VVTVS
+1358 VVSVS

-1380 TYSFTLYAPD
+1380 TYAFTLYAPD

-1395 DCLLKDQLEGLTA
+1395 DCLLKDQLEGMTA
-1408 VEVARTV
+1408 VEVARIV

-1487 TPAAVARA
+1487 TPATVARA

-1511 AARAAYDQLTDAQ
+1511 SARAAYDQLTDAQ

-1534 KLTAAEKTWADLNKP
+1534 KLTAAEQAWADLNKP
-1549 DEPKPPVEPTKPV
+1549 DEPTKPV

-1567 AKSATKVTSGKA
+1567 AKSATKVASTKA
-1579 QSFQLSVKAK
+1579 QFFQLGAKAK
-1589 GGAKLTYQSDNKS
+1589 GGAKLTYKSNNKS
-1602 VKVSKSG
+1602 VTVSQSG
-1609 KVTIAKNFVGK
+1609 KVTIAKNFAGS
-1620 ATITITAGATE
+1620 ATITITSGATKT
-1631 AYTKTVKR
+1631 YTKTIKR
-1639 VTVTVNPTGT
+1639 ITITVNPAGT
-1649 TFRSVYNAKGKK
+1649 TFRSVCNGKGKK

-1666 KKNSSISGYQLQYG
+1666 KKNSRVSGYQLQYSP
-1680 TSKQFTN
+1680 SKQFTN
-1687 CKTVTLKS
+1687 VKTVTLKG
-1695 AKYTGAVRTK
+1695 ANCTGAIRSK
-1705 LSKGKTY
+1705 LTKGKTY
-1712 YVRIRTYKK
+1712 SVRIRTYKK
-1721 VGGKTYYS
+1721 VGGKVYYS
-1729 AWSKTRQV
+1729 AWSKSKQV
-1737 NIVR
+1737 KIVR

>member
-1 MTVTGRDQSPPLRN
+1 
-15 LFREKGGCVREEK
+15 
-28 ISPQSA
+28 
-34 SQETYTGQSHGSG
+34 
-47 RHLREQTMGISFLI
+47 
-61 FSAQKI
+61 
-67 GLFVLDTE
+67 
-75 QPSLPKSIGR
+75 
-85 DGIFVMPSFYP
+85 
-96 LGIHLA
+96 
-102 SPVVDFKKKK
+102 
-112 EEQPM
+112 M

-131 ISLAVPAMAVNE
+131 ISLAVPAMAVTE

-152 STVEPSAPT
+152 STVEPTAPT
-161 DADTSAPTPEETP
+161 DADTPADTSASTPKETP
-174 DTSDA
+174 APSETEKDTDSKEKKTA
-179 KDEQPEAKKAP
+179 AKKAV
-190 AKAAVSVQSVQS
+190 VSIQSVQS

-213 TAEAQNGVSN
+213 NATVGSGTVTQWKKTTLNGENVLTTCNYHSPRGTSTLTLEA
-223 LQWSVKNGI
+223 
-232 LTSPKGFMQSTRSLI
+232 T
-247 LTANADTH
+247 ADTH
-255 LTFEYKVSTEAKYDT
+255 LTFEYKVSTEPKYDT
-270 FTFTHNTTIV
+270 FTLTHGSTTV

-285 GIVDWTLVE
+285 GIIDWTLVE

-303 TFSYTKDSSGNK
+303 TFKYAKDGSGDQ
-315 NDDCIYLRN
+315 NDDRVYLRS
-324 FTAGEG
+324 FTAGAG

-366 VFAGWATSADG
+366 VFIGWATSAEGDV
-377 AAVYTDQAS
+377 VYADQAS
-386 VTVTEALDLYACW
+386 VTDVTEAMELYARW
-399 ADASTVTFDNDGKTS
+399 ADASTVTFDNNGKTS
-414 TVQAPTGAPIGST
+414 TVQIPTNDVIGSAR
-427 LIPSEGAKKGYQFD
+427 IPSEGTKKGYLFG
-441 GWFHD
+441 GWFHN
-446 DTKLTAETVITE
+446 DTQLTAETVITE

-474 FNADG
+474 FDPNG
-479 DEGTMDS
+479 GEGTMDPIS
-486 ITATYDQEVTLPA
+486 AIYDQEFTLPECA
-499 CTFTRAGYDFGGWS
+499 FTRAGYDFAGWNN
-513 EYKGSSSGS
+513 
-522 MTAKNLASKQGA
+522 TAKKNLTDQQGA
-534 SVTLYAAWKGQAVPV
+534 TFTLRATWNGQAVPV

-557 STPIQ
+557 SAPIQ
-562 RTCVVGQ
+562 RTCVVGE
-569 NYNYLRLED
+569 NYNYIRTETG
-578 GSSKF
+578 GSKY
-583 SAIEDPTR
+583 SAIQDPAR

-602 AQDGNEITNQYKFT
+602 AEGGTEITNQYKFT

-637 NGYKGTIKDKTVLVD
+637 NGYKGTISDKTVLAD
-652 KVFSSLPYLTKSSYP
+652 KVFSSLPYLSSYYYP
-667 DNKALEGWYTA
+667 DNQALDGWYTA

-683 QVTADTKFTG
+683 QVTKDTQFTG

-701 WRDYQYVVKFNIK
+701 WRDYQYVIKFNIK
-714 YSDKATVTGT
+714 YSDKSTVTGT
-724 MADFPAPFGKDVTL
+724 MEDFPASFGKDVTL

-760 TVTYTDGATLNRAFE
+760 TVTYTDGDSLNRTY
-775 EDDWGDGSEDG
+775 DSWDNEDG
-786 EIFNLYAVWTE
+786 ETFNLYAVWEE
-797 TVFGQA
+797 TVFGKA
-803 YKDIAAKLPTDN
+803 YKAIAAKLPTDN
-815 GIRDTTA
+815 SIRDTTA
-822 LELPTSGEGYTVN
+822 LDLPTSGDGYTVS
-835 WSSSNTDYLTDAG
+835 WSSGSTDYITDAG

-860 TLTATVTDTETNETE
+860 TLTATVTETATSETE

-894 LNAAAK
+894 LNAVAN
-900 AMTGNLNPVYGTD
+900 AMTGSLAPVYGTD

-919 ASKKLGDKLN
+919 ASKKLGDKLD
-929 GITLTIKEDATGNGG
+929 GIKLTIKEDTTGNGG

-949 DGTITYYFPQDTLS
+949 DGTITYYFPQDSLS

-985 WYTNISWD
+985 WYTNLSWD
-993 KCKLRTY
+993 KGKLRAY

-1005 AALTIPTEDVSELSL
+1005 ETVSIPTEEVSELSL
-1020 PQVLKKDGNA
+1020 PQVLKKDGNN
-1030 LGWSNLTWTSSNE
+1030 LGWSNLTWTSSND
-1043 KVVKVGS
+1043 KAVKIGTTS
-1050 ASSYNGDYKVTIYQ
+1050 GYNGDYKVTICK

-1073 TATLKCNSVNG
+1073 TATLKCNSVDG

-1092 IVVAAGQ
+1092 IIVAAGT

-1109 QRMDAGFAKVGLR
+1109 QRMDAGFAKAGLR
-1122 NWVTGEQMTP
+1122 NWVTGQQMTP
-1132 DADGVYTATE
+1132 DADGAYTATE
-1142 DILIPRTRDFG
+1142 DIRIPRTRDFG

-1172 EPDVNNAAR
+1172 EPGVNNAAR

-1191 ETKLVTMTVTMTD
+1191 ETKLVTMTVTITD

-1213 DFKIKVPA
+1213 DFQIKVPA
-1221 LTQEEVDKEIALM
+1221 LTQEEVDQEIALM

-1241 FDGIKAN
+1241 FDGIKAS

-1253 HVTTNLHAFREAYL
+1253 HVTTNLHAFHEAYL
-1267 NEQNELTWVYHVDNM
+1267 NEQGELTWVYHVDNM

-1314 ENLLVTQPTSAKTVT
+1314 ENLLVTQPTSARTVT

-1347 DNAQLQKLHNQ
+1347 DNVQLQKLHNQ
-1358 VVTVS
+1358 VVSVS

-1380 TYSFTLYAPD
+1380 TYAFTLYAPN

-1395 DCLLKDQLEGLTA
+1395 DCLLKDQLEGMTA
-1408 VEVARTV
+1408 VEVARIV

-1487 TPAAVARA
+1487 TPATVARA

-1511 AARAAYDQLTDAQ
+1511 SARAAYDQLTDAQ

-1534 KLTAAEKTWADLNKP
+1534 KLTAAEQAWADLNKP
-1549 DEPKPPVEPTKPV
+1549 DEPTKPV

-1567 AKSATKVTSGKA
+1567 AKSATKVASTKA
-1579 QSFQLSVKAK
+1579 QFFQLGAKAK
-1589 GGAKLTYQSDNKS
+1589 GGAKLTYKSNNKS
-1602 VKVSKSG
+1602 VTVSQSG
-1609 KVTIAKNFVGK
+1609 KVTIAKNFVGS
-1620 ATITITAGATE
+1620 ATITITSGATKT
-1631 AYTKTVKR
+1631 YTKTIKHI
-1639 VTVTVNPTGT
+1639 TITVNPAGT
-1649 TFRSVYNAKGKK
+1649 AFRSVYNGKGKK

-1666 KKNSSISGYQLQYG
+1666 KKNNRVSGYQLQYSP
-1680 TSKQFTN
+1680 SKQFTN
-1687 CKTVTLKS
+1687 VKTVTLKG
-1695 AKYTGAVRTK
+1695 ANCTGAIRSK
-1705 LSKGKTY
+1705 LTKGKTY
-1712 YVRIRTYKK
+1712 SVRIRTYKK
-1721 VGGKTYYS
+1721 VGGKVYYS
-1729 AWSKTRQV
+1729 AWSKSKQV
-1737 NIVR
+1737 KIVR

>member
-1 MTVTGRDQSPPLRN
+1 
-15 LFREKGGCVREEK
+15 
-28 ISPQSA
+28 
-34 SQETYTGQSHGSG
+34 
-47 RHLREQTMGISFLI
+47 MGISFLI

-213 TAEAQNGVSN
+213 TAEAQNGASN

-270 FTFTHNTTIV
+270 FTFTHESTIV
-280 VNGVS
+280 VNGAS

-324 FTAGEG
+324 FTVGKG
-330 IPITFHANGGTGEDY
+330 IPITFHANGGTGDDY

-357 ANTFTCDGK
+357 ANTFTRAGK
-366 VFAGWATSADG
+366 VFVGWATSADG
-377 AAVYTDQAS
+377 TAVYTDQAS
-386 VTVTEALDLYACW
+386 VTITEALDLYACW

-414 TVQAPTGAPIGST
+414 TVQAPTGAAIGGA
-427 LIPSEGAKKGYQFD
+427 LIPDAGAKKGYQFD

-474 FNADG
+474 FDADG
-479 DEGTMDS
+479 GEGTTMDS
-486 ITATYDQEVTLPA
+486 ITATYDQEITLPA
-499 CTFTRAGYDFGGWS
+499 CNFTRAGYDFNGWS
-513 EYKGSSSGS
+513 GSKGSSSGS
-522 MTAKNLASKQGA
+522 MTAKNLTPTQGA
-534 SVTLYAAWKGQAVPV
+534 TVTLYATWQGQAVPV

-569 NYNYLRLED
+569 NYNFIRLED
-578 GSSKF
+578 GGSKF
-583 SAIEDPTR
+583 SAIEDPART
-591 IGWIFDGWYDA
+591 GWIFDGWYDA
-602 AQDGNEITNQYKFT
+602 AEGGNEITNQYKFT

-678 KEGGE
+678 KEGGV
-683 QVTADTKFTG
+683 QVTKDTQFTG

-701 WRDYQYVVKFNIK
+701 WRDYQYVIKFNIK
-714 YSDKATVTGT
+714 YSDKSTVTGT
-724 MADFPAPFGKDVTL
+724 MEDFPAPFDKDVTL
-738 PKCTFTREGYRF
+738 PKCAFTREGYRF
-750 AGWATSSYGS
+750 AGWATSSWGS
-760 TVTYTDGATLNRAFE
+760 TVTYTDGATLNRPFE
-775 EDDWGDGSEDG
+775 EDDWGDGSEDN
-786 EIFNLYAVWTE
+786 EPFNLYAIWTE
-797 TVFGQA
+797 TVFGKA
-803 YKDIAAKLPTDN
+803 YKAIAKNLPTDN
-815 GIRDTTA
+815 GIRENTT
-822 LELPTSGEGYTVN
+822 LELPTSGEDGYTIS
-835 WSSSNTDYLTDAG
+835 WSSSNTDYITNDG
-848 AVTLPETGSVTV
+848 AVTLPETGNVTV
-860 TLTATVTDTETNETE
+860 TLTATVTETATGETE

-900 AMTGNLNPVYGTD
+900 AMTGNLAPVYGTD

-919 ASKKLGDKLN
+919 ASKKLGDKLD
-929 GITLTIKEDATGNGG
+929 GITLTIKEDTTGNGG
-944 AAVSK
+944 AGVSK
-949 DGTITYYFPQDTLS
+949 DGTITYYFNQDSLS
-963 GSGTYFYVPFV
+963 GSGAYLYVPFV
-974 LEKDGITVEKK
+974 LEKDGITAEQK
-985 WYTNISWD
+985 WYTNLSWD
-993 KCKLRTY
+993 KGKLRAY

-1005 AALTIPTEDVSELSL
+1005 AALSIDTEDISELSL
-1020 PQVLKKDGNA
+1020 PQVLKKDGNN

-1043 KVVKVGS
+1043 TVVKVGS
-1050 ASSYNGDYKVTIYQ
+1050 ASSYNGDYKVTIYK

-1073 TATLKCNSVNG
+1073 TATLKCNSVDG

-1092 IVVAAGQ
+1092 IIVAAGT

-1172 EPDVNNAAR
+1172 KPDVNNAAR

-1191 ETKLVTMTVTMTD
+1191 ETKLVTMTVTITD

-1267 NEQNELTWVYHVDNM
+1267 NEQGELTWIYHVDNM

-1451 SYRINGKVTNSANLS
+1451 SYRINGKVTDSANLS

-1473 FYTKDNTKETDHTN
+1473 FYTKDYTQEADHTN
-1487 TPAAVARA
+1487 TPTSVARA
-1495 IDAIGTV
+1495 IEAIGTV